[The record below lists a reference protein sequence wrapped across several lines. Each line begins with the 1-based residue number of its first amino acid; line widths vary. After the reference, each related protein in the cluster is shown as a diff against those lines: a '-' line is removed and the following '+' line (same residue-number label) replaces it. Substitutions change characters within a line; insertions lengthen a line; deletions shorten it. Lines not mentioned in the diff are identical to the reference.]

1 MATLKYQLHVEGLED
16 DTLVV
21 CEFEGQE
28 TLSSERMNGQLL
40 NEQPCHGFR
49 YELELAS
56 RLANLTPEMVVDKVA
71 ELTLYR
77 DDVLVQRV
85 NGIVRCFTQGDTG
98 HHHTFYSLTLVPA
111 LERLSLRHN
120 SRIFQL
126 KTVPEIL
133 SILLQEMGIND
144 YAFALTRDCAQ
155 REFCVQYRETDLDFL
170 HRLAAE
176 EGLVYSFIHEEGKH
190 TLIFSDATD
199 SLPKLGE
206 PIPYNTLAGGMI
218 ESPYISALSVHI
230 QSEVSQTA
238 LQDYSFKKPT
248 YSFAQ
253 QAVGTEMD
261 YQQPD
266 YEHFDAPGRYKDD
279 VSGKAFSQIRLD
291 YLRRNAHTATGKSN
305 QPLLRPGVKFDLQE
319 HLDDTLN
326 RDWLVVSVTCQ
337 GTQPQALEEA
347 GGNGATTYAN
357 QFSLIPAHRTWRAT
371 PQAKPQ
377 IDGPMTATV
386 VGPEGEEIF
395 CDEHGRVKLHF
406 PWDRYS
412 NGDEHSSCWVRVSQ
426 GWAGSQYG
434 MIAIPRIG
442 HEVIV
447 SFLNGDPDQPI
458 VTGRTYHATNTAP
471 YALPDNKTKTVLRTE
486 THQGQGY
493 NELSFEDQ
501 AGSEQIYLHAQ
512 KDFDGLIE
520 NDHTS
525 VIQHDKHLTVEND
538 RFTLIKNNQHLT
550 LGGESRTKI
559 VADRSVE
566 IAGASQNKVAKL
578 IAVQAGREISLKGG
592 TKIVVEAGA
601 EVTLKAGGSFVKVDA
616 GGVHLSGSAIN
627 LNAGGSAG
635 SGSGYGG
642 KSALLAKNLVSLE
655 SPAELQQAT
664 IQSTQ
669 VAGEANVVTVS
680 ELVAPVLGEGAQQ
693 QSASS
698 QAASGSEVNSTQAEP
713 QAENDVEST
722 KEPRLKSDVLK
733 PSETLNQLA
742 DREVASYKTGSKGQ
756 EVELIQKALIKLGF
770 DLGTYGADGSF
781 GSTTERQVKMFQQSY
796 TPSHSTHPDYKVG
809 KVDGIVGQ
817 GTLLGLDEALVDGWQ
832 YEEEYLPWTLGKTSE
847 KYESAGRGPGVISTG
862 RGDYGGTSYGAYQM
876 SSNMGIVQKFIQFSK
891 FKERF
896 YGLTPAT
903 NEFNDTWKDIAS
915 NYSQEFTEE
924 QHLFIKRTHYD
935 VQVKYLK
942 NKGFILSHNRAA
954 VHDLIWSTSVQF
966 GPRTNLIIRALD
978 GEDVSKVSDVDL
990 IIKVQDYKESNTE
1003 KLFRSSPSWWNDL
1016 RKRAKSEKQSLLE
1029 LEENGLEVE
1038 IK

>member
-1 MATLKYQLHVEGLED
+1 MATLKYQFHVEGLED

-21 CEFEGQE
+21 RGFDGQE
-28 TLSSERMNGQLL
+28 TLSSERING
-40 NEQPCHGFR
+40 QPCHGFR
-49 YELELAS
+49 YQLELAS
-56 RLANLTPEMVVDKVA
+56 RLANLTPDMVVDKVA

-77 DDVLVQRV
+77 DDMLVQRV
-85 NGIVRCFTQGDTG
+85 NGIVRRFTQGDTG

-126 KTVPEIL
+126 STVPEII

-176 EGLVYSFIHEEGKH
+176 EGLVYSFIHEEEGKH
-190 TLIFSDATD
+190 TLIFSDASD

-218 ESPYISALSVHI
+218 ESPYISALSVHT

-238 LQDYSFKKPT
+238 LQDYSFKKPA

-326 RDWLVVSVTCQ
+326 RDWLVVSVTSQ

-347 GGNGATTYAN
+347 GGHGATTYAN

-377 IDGPMTATV
+377 VDGPMIATV
-386 VGPEGEEIF
+386 VGPQGEEIF

-525 VIQHDKHLTVEND
+525 VIKHDKHLTVEND
-538 RFTLIKNNQHLT
+538 RFTQIKNNQHLT
-550 LGGESRTKI
+550 VGGESRTKI
-559 VADRSVE
+559 ALDQSIEIGGSLHQKVADKTIFDS
-566 IAGASQNKVAKL
+566 GN
-578 IAVQAGREISLKGG
+578 
-592 TKIVVEAGA
+592 
-601 EVTLKAGGSFVKVDA
+601 EVHLKAGNKLVLDAGSELTIKAAGSFIKVDA
-616 GGVHLSGSAIN
+616 GGVHVVGSAIN
-627 LNAGGSAG
+627 LNSGGNAG

-642 KSALLAKNLVSLE
+642 QV
-655 SPAELQQAT
+655 AELPGGVEAQAVPEEMLRAPMSAT
-664 IQSTQ
+664 MSSLLPA
-669 VAGEANVVTVS
+669 VATLDLPII
-680 ELVAPVLGEGAQQ
+680 ELCQ
-693 QSASS
+693 
-698 QAASGSEVNSTQAEP
+698 
-713 QAENDVEST
+713 
-722 KEPRLKSDVLK
+722 R
-733 PSETLNQLA
+733 
-742 DREVASYKTGSKGQ
+742 R
-756 EVELIQKALIKLGF
+756 
-770 DLGTYGADGSF
+770 ADGSCPKANCEC
-781 GSTTERQVKMFQQSY
+781 TQ
-796 TPSHSTHPDYKVG
+796 
-809 KVDGIVGQ
+809 
-817 GTLLGLDEALVDGWQ
+817 
-832 YEEEYLPWTLGKTSE
+832 
-847 KYESAGRGPGVISTG
+847 
-862 RGDYGGTSYGAYQM
+862 
-876 SSNMGIVQKFIQFSK
+876 
-891 FKERF
+891 
-896 YGLTPAT
+896 
-903 NEFNDTWKDIAS
+903 
-915 NYSQEFTEE
+915 
-924 QHLFIKRTHYD
+924 
-935 VQVKYLK
+935 
-942 NKGFILSHNRAA
+942 
-954 VHDLIWSTSVQF
+954 
-966 GPRTNLIIRALD
+966 
-978 GEDVSKVSDVDL
+978 
-990 IIKVQDYKESNTE
+990 
-1003 KLFRSSPSWWNDL
+1003 
-1016 RKRAKSEKQSLLE
+1016 
-1029 LEENGLEVE
+1029 
-1038 IK
+1038 

>member
-1 MATLKYQLHVEGLED
+1 MATLKYQFHVEGLED

-21 CEFEGQE
+21 RGFDGQE
-28 TLSSERMNGQLL
+28 TLSSERING
-40 NEQPCHGFR
+40 QPCHGFR

-56 RLANLTPEMVVDKVA
+56 RLANLTPEMVVDKAA

-77 DDVLVQRV
+77 DDMLVQRV
-85 NGIVRCFTQGDTG
+85 NGIVRRFTQGDTG

-126 KTVPEIL
+126 NTVPEIL

-155 REFCVQYRETDLDFL
+155 REFCVQYRETDLDFF

-190 TLIFSDATD
+190 TLIFSDASD

-218 ESPYISALSVHI
+218 ESPYISALSVHT

-238 LQDYSFKKPT
+238 LQDYSFKKPA

-253 QAVGTEMD
+253 QAVGTEME

-266 YEHFDAPGRYKDD
+266 YEHFDAPGRYKND

-326 RDWLVVSVTCQ
+326 RDWLVVSVTSQ

-347 GGNGATTYAN
+347 GGHGATTYAN

-377 IDGPMTATV
+377 VDGPMIATV
-386 VGPEGEEIF
+386 VGPQGEEIF

-471 YALPDNKTKTVLRTE
+471 YTLPDNKTKTVLRTE

-525 VIQHDKHLTVEND
+525 VIKHDKHLTVEND
-538 RFTLIKNNQHLT
+538 RFSQIKNNQHLT
-550 LGGESRTKI
+550 VGGESRTKI
-559 VADRSVE
+559 GLDQSIEIGGSLHQKVADKTILDS
-566 IAGASQNKVAKL
+566 GN
-578 IAVQAGREISLKGG
+578 
-592 TKIVVEAGA
+592 
-601 EVTLKAGGSFVKVDA
+601 EVHLKAGNKLVLDAGSELTIKAAGSFIKVDA
-616 GGVHLSGSAIN
+616 GGVHVVGSAIN
-627 LNAGGSAG
+627 LNSGGSAG

-642 KSALLAKNLVSLE
+642 QV
-655 SPAELQQAT
+655 AELPGGVEAQAVPEELLQANIQAT
-664 IQSTQ
+664 Q
-669 VAGEANVVTVS
+669 
-680 ELVAPVLGEGAQQ
+680 
-693 QSASS
+693 
-698 QAASGSEVNSTQAEP
+698 
-713 QAENDVEST
+713 ESMS
-722 KEPRLKSDVLK
+722 PLLKS
-733 PSETLNQLA
+733 
-742 DREVASYKTGSKGQ
+742 
-756 EVELIQKALIKLGF
+756 
-770 DLGTYGADGSF
+770 
-781 GSTTERQVKMFQQSY
+781 RQV
-796 TPSHSTHPDYKVG
+796 
-809 KVDGIVGQ
+809 
-817 GTLLGLDEALVDGWQ
+817 EALKGKDPVCEVC
-832 YEEEYLPWTLGKTSE
+832 EE
-847 KYESAGRGPGVISTG
+847 A
-862 RGDYGGTSYGAYQM
+862 
-876 SSNMGIVQKFIQFSK
+876 
-891 FKERF
+891 
-896 YGLTPAT
+896 
-903 NEFNDTWKDIAS
+903 
-915 NYSQEFTEE
+915 
-924 QHLFIKRTHYD
+924 
-935 VQVKYLK
+935 
-942 NKGFILSHNRAA
+942 KG
-954 VHDLIWSTSVQF
+954 
-966 GPRTNLIIRALD
+966 
-978 GEDVSKVSDVDL
+978 
-990 IIKVQDYKESNTE
+990 
-1003 KLFRSSPSWWNDL
+1003 
-1016 RKRAKSEKQSLLE
+1016 
-1029 LEENGLEVE
+1029 
-1038 IK
+1038 

>member
-1 MATLKYQLHVEGLED
+1 MATLKYQFHVEGLED

-21 CEFEGQE
+21 RGFEGQE
-28 TLSSERMNGQLL
+28 TLSSERINGQL
-40 NEQPCHGFR
+40 CHGFR

-77 DDVLVQRV
+77 NDVLVQRV

-126 KTVPEIL
+126 NTVPEIL

-190 TLIFSDATD
+190 TLIFSDASE

-218 ESPYISALSVHI
+218 ESPYISALSVHT

-238 LQDYSFKKPT
+238 LQDYSFKKPA

-253 QAVGTEMD
+253 QAVGTEMA

-291 YLRRNAHTATGKSN
+291 YLRRNARTATGKSN

-377 IDGPMTATV
+377 VDGPMIATV

-434 MIAIPRIG
+434 LIAIPRIG

-471 YALPDNKTKTVLRTE
+471 YTLPDNKTKTVLRTE

-512 KDFDGLIE
+512 KDFEGLIE

-538 RFTLIKNNQHLT
+538 RFTQIKNNQHLT
-550 LGGESRTKI
+550 VGGESRTKI
-559 VADRSVE
+559 ALDQSIEIGGSLHQKVADKTIFDS
-566 IAGASQNKVAKL
+566 GN
-578 IAVQAGREISLKGG
+578 
-592 TKIVVEAGA
+592 
-601 EVTLKAGGSFVKVDA
+601 EVHLKAGNKLVLDAGSELTIKAAGSFIKVDG
-616 GGVHLSGSAIN
+616 GGVHVVGSAIN
-627 LNAGGSAG
+627 LNSGGSAG

-642 KSALLAKNLVSLE
+642 QVAELPGGVEAQAVPE
-655 SPAELQQAT
+655 ELQQAN
-664 IQSTQ
+664 IQATQ
-669 VAGEANVVTVS
+669 
-680 ELVAPVLGEGAQQ
+680 
-693 QSASS
+693 
-698 QAASGSEVNSTQAEP
+698 
-713 QAENDVEST
+713 ESMS
-722 KEPRLKSDVLK
+722 PLLKS
-733 PSETLNQLA
+733 
-742 DREVASYKTGSKGQ
+742 
-756 EVELIQKALIKLGF
+756 
-770 DLGTYGADGSF
+770 
-781 GSTTERQVKMFQQSY
+781 RQV
-796 TPSHSTHPDYKVG
+796 
-809 KVDGIVGQ
+809 
-817 GTLLGLDEALVDGWQ
+817 EALKGKDPVCEVC
-832 YEEEYLPWTLGKTSE
+832 EE
-847 KYESAGRGPGVISTG
+847 A
-862 RGDYGGTSYGAYQM
+862 
-876 SSNMGIVQKFIQFSK
+876 
-891 FKERF
+891 
-896 YGLTPAT
+896 
-903 NEFNDTWKDIAS
+903 
-915 NYSQEFTEE
+915 
-924 QHLFIKRTHYD
+924 
-935 VQVKYLK
+935 
-942 NKGFILSHNRAA
+942 KG
-954 VHDLIWSTSVQF
+954 
-966 GPRTNLIIRALD
+966 
-978 GEDVSKVSDVDL
+978 
-990 IIKVQDYKESNTE
+990 
-1003 KLFRSSPSWWNDL
+1003 
-1016 RKRAKSEKQSLLE
+1016 
-1029 LEENGLEVE
+1029 
-1038 IK
+1038 

>member
-1 MATLKYQLHVEGLED
+1 MATLKYQFHVEGLED

-21 CEFEGQE
+21 RGFDGQE
-28 TLSSERMNGQLL
+28 TLSSERINGQL
-40 NEQPCHGFR
+40 CHGFR

-77 DDVLVQRV
+77 DDMLVQRV

-126 KTVPEIL
+126 NTVPEIL

-190 TLIFSDATD
+190 TLIFSDASE

-218 ESPYISALSVHI
+218 ESPYISALSVHT

-238 LQDYSFKKPT
+238 LQDYSFKKPA

-253 QAVGTEMD
+253 QVVGTEME

-266 YEHFDAPGRYKDD
+266 YEHFDAPGRYKND

-326 RDWLVVSVTCQ
+326 RDWLVVSVTSQ

-347 GGNGATTYAN
+347 GGHGATTYAN
-357 QFSLIPAHRTWRAT
+357 QFTLIPAHRTWRAT

-377 IDGPMTATV
+377 VDGPMIATV

-447 SFLNGDPDQPI
+447 SFLNGDPDQAI

-471 YALPDNKTKTVLRTE
+471 YTLPDNKTKTVLRTE

-525 VIQHDKHLTVEND
+525 VIKHDKHLTVEND
-538 RFTLIKNNQHLT
+538 RFTHIKNNQHLT
-550 LGGESRTKI
+550 VGGESRE
-559 VADRSVE
+559 SVTGNRTLMVE
-566 IAGASQNKVAKL
+566 GSLHVKTGSVWVNESGTEVHIKAGQKVV
-578 IAVQAGREISLKGG
+578 I
-592 TKIVVEAGA
+592 EAGS
-601 EVTLKAGGSFVKVDA
+601 EITVKAGGSFVKVDPA
-616 GGVHLSGSAIN
+616 GVHLSGAGVN
-627 LNAGGSAG
+627 LNSGGSPG
-635 SGSGYGG
+635 SGSGFSGQAATLPGNLDDAPPLDAPKTVSYQ
-642 KSALLAKNLVSLE
+642 ALLQ
-655 SPAELQQAT
+655 AE
-664 IQSTQ
+664 
-669 VAGEANVVTVS
+669 EANVPAVKPCP
-680 ELVAPVLGEGAQQ
+680 LAEG
-693 QSASS
+693 
-698 QAASGSEVNSTQAEP
+698 NS
-713 QAENDVEST
+713 
-722 KEPRLKSDVLK
+722 
-733 PSETLNQLA
+733 
-742 DREVASYKTGSKGQ
+742 
-756 EVELIQKALIKLGF
+756 
-770 DLGTYGADGSF
+770 
-781 GSTTERQVKMFQQSY
+781 
-796 TPSHSTHPDYKVG
+796 
-809 KVDGIVGQ
+809 
-817 GTLLGLDEALVDGWQ
+817 
-832 YEEEYLPWTLGKTSE
+832 
-847 KYESAGRGPGVISTG
+847 
-862 RGDYGGTSYGAYQM
+862 
-876 SSNMGIVQKFIQFSK
+876 
-891 FKERF
+891 
-896 YGLTPAT
+896 
-903 NEFNDTWKDIAS
+903 
-915 NYSQEFTEE
+915 
-924 QHLFIKRTHYD
+924 
-935 VQVKYLK
+935 
-942 NKGFILSHNRAA
+942 
-954 VHDLIWSTSVQF
+954 
-966 GPRTNLIIRALD
+966 
-978 GEDVSKVSDVDL
+978 
-990 IIKVQDYKESNTE
+990 
-1003 KLFRSSPSWWNDL
+1003 
-1016 RKRAKSEKQSLLE
+1016 
-1029 LEENGLEVE
+1029 
-1038 IK
+1038 

>member
-1 MATLKYQLHVEGLED
+1 MATLKYQFHVEGLED

-21 CEFEGQE
+21 RGFDGQE
-28 TLSSERMNGQLL
+28 TLSSERINGQL
-40 NEQPCHGFR
+40 CHGFR

-56 RLANLTPEMVVDKVA
+56 RLANLTPDMVVDKVA

-77 DDVLVQRV
+77 DDMLVQRV
-85 NGIVRCFTQGDTG
+85 NGIVRRFTQGDTG

-176 EGLVYSFIHEEGKH
+176 EGLVYSFIHEKGKH
-190 TLIFSDATD
+190 TLIFSDASE

-218 ESPYISALSVHI
+218 ESPYISALSVHT

-238 LQDYSFKKPT
+238 LQDYSFKKPA

-253 QAVGTEMD
+253 QAVGTEMA

-326 RDWLVVSVTCQ
+326 RDWLVVRVTSQ

-357 QFSLIPAHRTWRAT
+357 QFTLIPAHRTWRAT

-377 IDGPMTATV
+377 VDGPMIATV
-386 VGPEGEEIF
+386 VGPQGEEIF

-471 YALPDNKTKTVLRTE
+471 YTLPDNKTKTVLRTE

-520 NDHTS
+520 NDHTR
-525 VIQHDKHLTVEND
+525 VIKHDKHLTVEND
-538 RFTLIKNNQHLT
+538 RFTQIKNNQHLT
-550 LGGESRTKI
+550 VGGESRE
-559 VADRSVE
+559 SVTGNRTLMVE
-566 IAGASQNKVAKL
+566 GSLHVKTGSVWVNESGTEVHIKAGQKVV
-578 IAVQAGREISLKGG
+578 I
-592 TKIVVEAGA
+592 EAGS
-601 EVTLKAGGSFVKVDA
+601 EITVKAGGSFVKVDPA
-616 GGVHLSGSAIN
+616 GVHLSGAGVN
-627 LNAGGSAG
+627 LNSGGSPG
-635 SGSGYGG
+635 SGSGFSGQAATLPGNLDDAPPLDAPKTVSYQ
-642 KSALLAKNLVSLE
+642 ALLQ
-655 SPAELQQAT
+655 AE
-664 IQSTQ
+664 
-669 VAGEANVVTVS
+669 EANVPAVKPCP
-680 ELVAPVLGEGAQQ
+680 LAEG
-693 QSASS
+693 
-698 QAASGSEVNSTQAEP
+698 NS
-713 QAENDVEST
+713 
-722 KEPRLKSDVLK
+722 
-733 PSETLNQLA
+733 
-742 DREVASYKTGSKGQ
+742 
-756 EVELIQKALIKLGF
+756 
-770 DLGTYGADGSF
+770 
-781 GSTTERQVKMFQQSY
+781 
-796 TPSHSTHPDYKVG
+796 
-809 KVDGIVGQ
+809 
-817 GTLLGLDEALVDGWQ
+817 
-832 YEEEYLPWTLGKTSE
+832 
-847 KYESAGRGPGVISTG
+847 
-862 RGDYGGTSYGAYQM
+862 
-876 SSNMGIVQKFIQFSK
+876 
-891 FKERF
+891 
-896 YGLTPAT
+896 
-903 NEFNDTWKDIAS
+903 
-915 NYSQEFTEE
+915 
-924 QHLFIKRTHYD
+924 
-935 VQVKYLK
+935 
-942 NKGFILSHNRAA
+942 
-954 VHDLIWSTSVQF
+954 
-966 GPRTNLIIRALD
+966 
-978 GEDVSKVSDVDL
+978 
-990 IIKVQDYKESNTE
+990 
-1003 KLFRSSPSWWNDL
+1003 
-1016 RKRAKSEKQSLLE
+1016 
-1029 LEENGLEVE
+1029 
-1038 IK
+1038 

>member
-1 MATLKYQLHVEGLED
+1 MATLKYQFHVEGLED

-21 CEFEGQE
+21 RGFDGLE
-28 TLSSERMNGQLL
+28 TLSSERING
-40 NEQPCHGFR
+40 QPCHGFR
-49 YELELAS
+49 YQLELAS

-85 NGIVRCFTQGDTG
+85 NGIVRRFTQGDTG

-126 KTVPEIL
+126 NTVPEIL
-133 SILLQEMGIND
+133 SVLLQEMGIND
-144 YAFALTRDCAQ
+144 YAFALTRDCEQ

-190 TLIFSDATD
+190 TLIFSDASE

-218 ESPYISALSVHI
+218 ESPYISALSVHT

-238 LQDYSFKKPT
+238 LQDYSFKKPA

-253 QAVGTEMD
+253 QAVGTEMA

-291 YLRRNAHTATGKSN
+291 YLRRNARTATGKSN

-377 IDGPMTATV
+377 VDGPMIATV

-434 MIAIPRIG
+434 LIAIPRIG

-471 YALPDNKTKTVLRTE
+471 YTLPDNKTKTVLRTE

-512 KDFDGLIE
+512 KDFEGLIE

-538 RFTLIKNNQHLT
+538 RFTQIKNNQHLT
-550 LGGESRTKI
+550 VGDESCESVIGNRTLMVEGSLHVKTG
-559 VADRSVE
+559 SVWVNE
-566 IAGASQNKVAKL
+566 SGTEVHIKAGQKVV
-578 IAVQAGREISLKGG
+578 I
-592 TKIVVEAGA
+592 EAGS
-601 EVTLKAGGSFVKVDA
+601 EITVKAGGSFVKVDPA
-616 GGVHLSGSAIN
+616 GVHLSGAGVN
-627 LNAGGSAG
+627 LNSGGSPGNG
-635 SGSGYGG
+635 SGFSGQAATLPGNLDDAPPLDAPKTVSYQ
-642 KSALLAKNLVSLE
+642 ALLQ
-655 SPAELQQAT
+655 AE
-664 IQSTQ
+664 
-669 VAGEANVVTVS
+669 EANVPAVKPCP
-680 ELVAPVLGEGAQQ
+680 LAEG
-693 QSASS
+693 
-698 QAASGSEVNSTQAEP
+698 NS
-713 QAENDVEST
+713 
-722 KEPRLKSDVLK
+722 
-733 PSETLNQLA
+733 
-742 DREVASYKTGSKGQ
+742 
-756 EVELIQKALIKLGF
+756 
-770 DLGTYGADGSF
+770 
-781 GSTTERQVKMFQQSY
+781 
-796 TPSHSTHPDYKVG
+796 
-809 KVDGIVGQ
+809 
-817 GTLLGLDEALVDGWQ
+817 
-832 YEEEYLPWTLGKTSE
+832 
-847 KYESAGRGPGVISTG
+847 
-862 RGDYGGTSYGAYQM
+862 
-876 SSNMGIVQKFIQFSK
+876 
-891 FKERF
+891 
-896 YGLTPAT
+896 
-903 NEFNDTWKDIAS
+903 
-915 NYSQEFTEE
+915 
-924 QHLFIKRTHYD
+924 
-935 VQVKYLK
+935 
-942 NKGFILSHNRAA
+942 
-954 VHDLIWSTSVQF
+954 
-966 GPRTNLIIRALD
+966 
-978 GEDVSKVSDVDL
+978 
-990 IIKVQDYKESNTE
+990 
-1003 KLFRSSPSWWNDL
+1003 
-1016 RKRAKSEKQSLLE
+1016 
-1029 LEENGLEVE
+1029 
-1038 IK
+1038 

>member
-1 MATLKYQLHVEGLED
+1 MATLKYQFHVEGLED

-21 CEFEGQE
+21 RGFDGQE
-28 TLSSERMNGQLL
+28 TLSSERINGQL
-40 NEQPCHGFR
+40 CHGFR

-77 DDVLVQRV
+77 NDVLVQRV

-126 KTVPEIL
+126 NTVPEIL

-190 TLIFSDATD
+190 TLIFSDASD

-218 ESPYISALSVHI
+218 ESPYISALSVHT

-238 LQDYSFKKPT
+238 LQDYSFKKPA

-253 QAVGTEMD
+253 QAVGTEME

-291 YLRRNAHTATGKSN
+291 YLRRNARTATGKSN

-326 RDWLVVSVTCQ
+326 RDWLVVSVTSQ

-347 GGNGATTYAN
+347 GGNGATTYTN

-377 IDGPMTATV
+377 VDGPMIATV
-386 VGPEGEEIF
+386 VGPQGEEIF

-486 THQGQGY
+486 AHQGQGY

-525 VIQHDKHLTVEND
+525 VIKHDKHLTVEND
-538 RFTLIKNNQHLT
+538 RFTQIKNNQHLT
-550 LGGESRTKI
+550 VGGESRTKI
-559 VADRSVE
+559 ALDQSIEIGGSLHQKVADKTIFDS
-566 IAGASQNKVAKL
+566 GN
-578 IAVQAGREISLKGG
+578 
-592 TKIVVEAGA
+592 
-601 EVTLKAGGSFVKVDA
+601 EVHLKAGNKLVLDAGSELTIKAAGSFIKVDA
-616 GGVHLSGSAIN
+616 GGVHVVGSAIN
-627 LNAGGSAG
+627 LNSGGSAG

-642 KSALLAKNLVSLE
+642 QVAELPGGVEAQAVPE
-655 SPAELQQAT
+655 ELQQAN
-664 IQSTQ
+664 IQATQ
-669 VAGEANVVTVS
+669 
-680 ELVAPVLGEGAQQ
+680 
-693 QSASS
+693 
-698 QAASGSEVNSTQAEP
+698 
-713 QAENDVEST
+713 ESM
-722 KEPRLKSDVLK
+722 PPLLKS
-733 PSETLNQLA
+733 
-742 DREVASYKTGSKGQ
+742 
-756 EVELIQKALIKLGF
+756 
-770 DLGTYGADGSF
+770 
-781 GSTTERQVKMFQQSY
+781 RQV
-796 TPSHSTHPDYKVG
+796 
-809 KVDGIVGQ
+809 
-817 GTLLGLDEALVDGWQ
+817 EALKGKDPVCEVC
-832 YEEEYLPWTLGKTSE
+832 EE
-847 KYESAGRGPGVISTG
+847 A
-862 RGDYGGTSYGAYQM
+862 
-876 SSNMGIVQKFIQFSK
+876 
-891 FKERF
+891 
-896 YGLTPAT
+896 
-903 NEFNDTWKDIAS
+903 
-915 NYSQEFTEE
+915 
-924 QHLFIKRTHYD
+924 
-935 VQVKYLK
+935 
-942 NKGFILSHNRAA
+942 KG
-954 VHDLIWSTSVQF
+954 
-966 GPRTNLIIRALD
+966 
-978 GEDVSKVSDVDL
+978 
-990 IIKVQDYKESNTE
+990 
-1003 KLFRSSPSWWNDL
+1003 
-1016 RKRAKSEKQSLLE
+1016 
-1029 LEENGLEVE
+1029 
-1038 IK
+1038 

>member
-1 MATLKYQLHVEGLED
+1 MATLKYQFHVEGLED

-21 CEFEGQE
+21 RGFDGQE
-28 TLSSERMNGQLL
+28 TLSSERMNGQL
-40 NEQPCHGFR
+40 CHGFR
-49 YELELAS
+49 YELALAS

-77 DDVLVQRV
+77 DDMLVQRV

-144 YAFALTRDCAQ
+144 YAFALTRDCEQ

-190 TLIFSDATD
+190 TLIFSDASD

-218 ESPYISALSVHI
+218 ESPYISALSVHT

-248 YSFAQ
+248 YAFAQ

-279 VSGKAFSQIRLD
+279 VSGKAFGQIRLD

-377 IDGPMTATV
+377 VDGPMIATV

-501 AGSEQIYLHAQ
+501 AGSEQVYLHAQ

-525 VIQHDKHLTVEND
+525 VIKHDKHLTVEND
-538 RFTLIKNNQHLT
+538 RFTQIKNNQHLT
-550 LGGESRTKI
+550 VGGESRTKI
-559 VADRSVE
+559 ALDQSIEIGGSLHQKVADKTIFDS
-566 IAGASQNKVAKL
+566 GN
-578 IAVQAGREISLKGG
+578 
-592 TKIVVEAGA
+592 
-601 EVTLKAGGSFVKVDA
+601 EVHLKAGNKLVLDAGSELTIKAAGSFIKVDA
-616 GGVHLSGSAIN
+616 SGVHVVGSAIN
-627 LNAGGSAG
+627 LNSGGSAG

-642 KSALLAKNLVSLE
+642 QV
-655 SPAELQQAT
+655 AELPGGVEAQAVPEEMLRAPMSAT
-664 IQSTQ
+664 MSSLLPA
-669 VAGEANVVTVS
+669 VATLDLPII
-680 ELVAPVLGEGAQQ
+680 ELC
-693 QSASS
+693 
-698 QAASGSEVNSTQAEP
+698 
-713 QAENDVEST
+713 
-722 KEPRLKSDVLK
+722 
-733 PSETLNQLA
+733 
-742 DREVASYKTGSKGQ
+742 
-756 EVELIQKALIKLGF
+756 QKR
-770 DLGTYGADGSF
+770 ADGSCPKANCEC
-781 GSTTERQVKMFQQSY
+781 TQ
-796 TPSHSTHPDYKVG
+796 
-809 KVDGIVGQ
+809 
-817 GTLLGLDEALVDGWQ
+817 
-832 YEEEYLPWTLGKTSE
+832 
-847 KYESAGRGPGVISTG
+847 
-862 RGDYGGTSYGAYQM
+862 
-876 SSNMGIVQKFIQFSK
+876 
-891 FKERF
+891 
-896 YGLTPAT
+896 
-903 NEFNDTWKDIAS
+903 
-915 NYSQEFTEE
+915 
-924 QHLFIKRTHYD
+924 
-935 VQVKYLK
+935 
-942 NKGFILSHNRAA
+942 
-954 VHDLIWSTSVQF
+954 
-966 GPRTNLIIRALD
+966 
-978 GEDVSKVSDVDL
+978 
-990 IIKVQDYKESNTE
+990 
-1003 KLFRSSPSWWNDL
+1003 
-1016 RKRAKSEKQSLLE
+1016 
-1029 LEENGLEVE
+1029 
-1038 IK
+1038 

>member
-1 MATLKYQLHVEGLED
+1 MATLKYQFHVEGLED

-21 CEFEGQE
+21 RGFDGQE

-56 RLANLTPEMVVDKVA
+56 RLANLTPDMVVDKVA

-77 DDVLVQRV
+77 DDILVQRV
-85 NGIVRCFTQGDTG
+85 NGIVRRFTQGDTG

-126 KTVPEIL
+126 NTVPEIL

-155 REFCVQYRETDLDFL
+155 REFCVQYRETDLDFF

-190 TLIFSDATD
+190 TLIFSDASE

-218 ESPYISALSVHI
+218 ESPYISALSVHT

-305 QPLLRPGVKFDLQE
+305 QPLLRPGVKFDLKE

-326 RDWLVVSVTCQ
+326 RDWLVVSVISQ

-357 QFSLIPAHRTWRAT
+357 QFTLIPAHRTWRAT

-377 IDGPMTATV
+377 VDGPMIATV

-434 MIAIPRIG
+434 MIAMPRIG

-471 YALPDNKTKTVLRTE
+471 YTLPDNKTKTVLRTE

-512 KDFDGLIE
+512 KDFDCLIE

-525 VIQHDKHLTVEND
+525 VIKHDKHLTVEND
-538 RFTLIKNNQHLT
+538 RFTQIKNNQHLT
-550 LGGESRTKI
+550 VGGESRE
-559 VADRSVE
+559 SVTGNRTLMVGGSLHVKTGSVWVNE
-566 IAGASQNKVAKL
+566 SGTEVHIKAGQKVV
-578 IAVQAGREISLKGG
+578 I
-592 TKIVVEAGA
+592 EAGS
-601 EVTLKAGGSFVKVDA
+601 EITVKAGGSFVKVDPA
-616 GGVHLSGSAIN
+616 GVHLSGAGVN
-627 LNAGGSAG
+627 LNSGGSPG
-635 SGSGYGG
+635 SGSGFSGQAATLPGNLDDAPPLDAPKTVSYQ
-642 KSALLAKNLVSLE
+642 ALLQ
-655 SPAELQQAT
+655 AE
-664 IQSTQ
+664 
-669 VAGEANVVTVS
+669 EANVPAVKPCP
-680 ELVAPVLGEGAQQ
+680 LAEG
-693 QSASS
+693 
-698 QAASGSEVNSTQAEP
+698 NS
-713 QAENDVEST
+713 
-722 KEPRLKSDVLK
+722 
-733 PSETLNQLA
+733 
-742 DREVASYKTGSKGQ
+742 
-756 EVELIQKALIKLGF
+756 
-770 DLGTYGADGSF
+770 
-781 GSTTERQVKMFQQSY
+781 
-796 TPSHSTHPDYKVG
+796 
-809 KVDGIVGQ
+809 
-817 GTLLGLDEALVDGWQ
+817 
-832 YEEEYLPWTLGKTSE
+832 
-847 KYESAGRGPGVISTG
+847 
-862 RGDYGGTSYGAYQM
+862 
-876 SSNMGIVQKFIQFSK
+876 
-891 FKERF
+891 
-896 YGLTPAT
+896 
-903 NEFNDTWKDIAS
+903 
-915 NYSQEFTEE
+915 
-924 QHLFIKRTHYD
+924 
-935 VQVKYLK
+935 
-942 NKGFILSHNRAA
+942 
-954 VHDLIWSTSVQF
+954 
-966 GPRTNLIIRALD
+966 
-978 GEDVSKVSDVDL
+978 
-990 IIKVQDYKESNTE
+990 
-1003 KLFRSSPSWWNDL
+1003 
-1016 RKRAKSEKQSLLE
+1016 
-1029 LEENGLEVE
+1029 
-1038 IK
+1038 

>member
-1 MATLKYQLHVEGLED
+1 
-16 DTLVV
+16 
-21 CEFEGQE
+21 
-28 TLSSERMNGQLL
+28 
-40 NEQPCHGFR
+40 
-49 YELELAS
+49 
-56 RLANLTPEMVVDKVA
+56 
-71 ELTLYR
+71 
-77 DDVLVQRV
+77 
-85 NGIVRCFTQGDTG
+85 
-98 HHHTFYSLTLVPA
+98 
-111 LERLSLRHN
+111 
-120 SRIFQL
+120 
-126 KTVPEIL
+126 
-133 SILLQEMGIND
+133 
-144 YAFALTRDCAQ
+144 
-155 REFCVQYRETDLDFL
+155 
-170 HRLAAE
+170 
-176 EGLVYSFIHEEGKH
+176 
-190 TLIFSDATD
+190 
-199 SLPKLGE
+199 
-206 PIPYNTLAGGMI
+206 
-218 ESPYISALSVHI
+218 
-230 QSEVSQTA
+230 
-238 LQDYSFKKPT
+238 
-248 YSFAQ
+248 
-253 QAVGTEMD
+253 
-261 YQQPD
+261 
-266 YEHFDAPGRYKDD
+266 YKDD

-291 YLRRNAHTATGKSN
+291 YLRRNARTATGKSN

-326 RDWLVVSVTCQ
+326 RDWLVVSVTSQ

-357 QFSLIPAHRTWRAT
+357 QFTLIPAHRTWRAT

-377 IDGPMTATV
+377 VDGPMIATV

-471 YALPDNKTKTVLRTE
+471 YTLPDNKTKTVLRTE

-525 VIQHDKHLTVEND
+525 VIKHDKHLTVEND
-538 RFTLIKNNQHLT
+538 RFTQIKNNQHLT
-550 LGGESRTKI
+550 VGGESRTKI
-559 VADRSVE
+559 VADSSVE

-578 IAVQAGREISLKGG
+578 IAVQTGREISLKGG

-635 SGSGYGG
+635 SGSSYGG
-642 KSALLAKNLVSLE
+642 KSALLAKDLVSLE
-655 SPAELQQAT
+655 SPAELQQAA

-698 QAASGSEVNSTQAEP
+698 QAASGSEVSSTQAGS

-722 KEPRLKSDVLK
+722 KEPRLKSDLLK
-733 PSETLNQLA
+733 PSETLNKLA

-756 EVELIQKALIKLGF
+756 EVESIQKALIKLGF

-809 KVDGIVGQ
+809 KADGIVGQ
-817 GTLLGLDEALVDGWQ
+817 GTLLGLDEALVDGWERREPKFINWADSNFGLLLGSVESKNDYSAYNRTKGGLKSFYKTNLDKITVHEVQ
-832 YEEEYLPWTLGKTSE
+832 AMQASREMFAVGRFQLIPTTLKEAVSILAISPESTFDKSIQDQIFNEYLIRVKRPQIVAYLESNGSVEDAMYAWAKE
-847 KYESAGRGPGVISTG
+847 FASAGVEKGRTISKG
-862 RGDYGGTSYGAYQM
+862 RIAVGGESYYSGDGLNKAHISPEKM
-876 SSNMGIVQKFIQFSK
+876 KEVLVKSK
-891 FKERF
+891 
-896 YGLTPAT
+896 
-903 NEFNDTWKDIAS
+903 
-915 NYSQEFTEE
+915 QEM
-924 QHLFIKRTHYD
+924 K
-935 VQVKYLK
+935 
-942 NKGFILSHNRAA
+942 
-954 VHDLIWSTSVQF
+954 
-966 GPRTNLIIRALD
+966 
-978 GEDVSKVSDVDL
+978 
-990 IIKVQDYKESNTE
+990 
-1003 KLFRSSPSWWNDL
+1003 
-1016 RKRAKSEKQSLLE
+1016 
-1029 LEENGLEVE
+1029 
-1038 IK
+1038 

>member
-1 MATLKYQLHVEGLED
+1 MATLKYQFHVEGLED
-16 DTLVV
+16 ETLVV
-21 CEFEGQE
+21 RGFDGQE
-28 TLSSERMNGQLL
+28 TLSSERING
-40 NEQPCHGFR
+40 QPCHGFR

-77 DDVLVQRV
+77 DDMLVQRV
-85 NGIVRCFTQGDTG
+85 NGIVRRFTQGDTG

-126 KTVPEIL
+126 NTVPEIL

-190 TLIFSDATD
+190 TLIFSDASE

-218 ESPYISALSVHI
+218 ESPYISALSVHT

-238 LQDYSFKKPT
+238 LQDYSFKKSA

-326 RDWLVVSVTCQ
+326 RDWLVVSVTSQ

-357 QFSLIPAHRTWRAT
+357 QFTLIPAHRTWRAT

-377 IDGPMTATV
+377 VDGPMIATV
-386 VGPEGEEIF
+386 VGPQGEEIF

-525 VIQHDKHLTVEND
+525 VIKHDKHLTVEND
-538 RFTLIKNNQHLT
+538 RFTQIKNNQHLT
-550 LGGESRTKI
+550 VGGESRESATGN
-559 VADRSVE
+559 RTLMVE
-566 IAGASQNKVAKL
+566 GSLHVKTGSIWVNESGTEVHIKAGQKVV
-578 IAVQAGREISLKGG
+578 I
-592 TKIVVEAGA
+592 EAGS
-601 EVTLKAGGSFVKVDA
+601 EITVKAGGSFVKVDPA
-616 GGVHLSGSAIN
+616 GVHLSGAGVN
-627 LNAGGSAG
+627 LNSGGSPG
-635 SGSGYGG
+635 SGSGFSGQAATLPGNLDDAPPLDAPKTVSYQ
-642 KSALLAKNLVSLE
+642 ALLQ
-655 SPAELQQAT
+655 AE
-664 IQSTQ
+664 
-669 VAGEANVVTVS
+669 EANVPAVKPCP
-680 ELVAPVLGEGAQQ
+680 LAEG
-693 QSASS
+693 
-698 QAASGSEVNSTQAEP
+698 NS
-713 QAENDVEST
+713 
-722 KEPRLKSDVLK
+722 
-733 PSETLNQLA
+733 
-742 DREVASYKTGSKGQ
+742 
-756 EVELIQKALIKLGF
+756 
-770 DLGTYGADGSF
+770 
-781 GSTTERQVKMFQQSY
+781 
-796 TPSHSTHPDYKVG
+796 
-809 KVDGIVGQ
+809 
-817 GTLLGLDEALVDGWQ
+817 
-832 YEEEYLPWTLGKTSE
+832 
-847 KYESAGRGPGVISTG
+847 
-862 RGDYGGTSYGAYQM
+862 
-876 SSNMGIVQKFIQFSK
+876 
-891 FKERF
+891 
-896 YGLTPAT
+896 
-903 NEFNDTWKDIAS
+903 
-915 NYSQEFTEE
+915 
-924 QHLFIKRTHYD
+924 
-935 VQVKYLK
+935 
-942 NKGFILSHNRAA
+942 
-954 VHDLIWSTSVQF
+954 
-966 GPRTNLIIRALD
+966 
-978 GEDVSKVSDVDL
+978 
-990 IIKVQDYKESNTE
+990 
-1003 KLFRSSPSWWNDL
+1003 
-1016 RKRAKSEKQSLLE
+1016 
-1029 LEENGLEVE
+1029 
-1038 IK
+1038 

>member
-1 MATLKYQLHVEGLED
+1 L
-16 DTLVV
+16 
-21 CEFEGQE
+21 
-28 TLSSERMNGQLL
+28 
-40 NEQPCHGFR
+40 CHGFR

-77 DDVLVQRV
+77 DDMLVQRV
-85 NGIVRCFTQGDTG
+85 NGIVRRFTQGDTG

-126 KTVPEIL
+126 NTVPEIL

-190 TLIFSDATD
+190 TLIFSDASE

-218 ESPYISALSVHI
+218 ESPYISALSVHT

-238 LQDYSFKKPT
+238 LQDYSFKKPA

-253 QAVGTEMD
+253 QAVGTEME

-319 HLDDTLN
+319 HPDDTLN
-326 RDWLVVSVTCQ
+326 RDWLVVSVTSQ

-357 QFSLIPAHRTWRAT
+357 QFTLIPAHRTWRAT

-377 IDGPMTATV
+377 VDGPMIATV

-501 AGSEQIYLHAQ
+501 AGSEQVYLHAQ

-525 VIQHDKHLTVEND
+525 VIKHDKHLTVEND
-538 RFTLIKNNQHLT
+538 RFTQIKNNQHLT
-550 LGGESRTKI
+550 VGGESRTKI
-559 VADRSVE
+559 ALDQSIEIGGSLHQKVADKTIFDS
-566 IAGASQNKVAKL
+566 GN
-578 IAVQAGREISLKGG
+578 
-592 TKIVVEAGA
+592 
-601 EVTLKAGGSFVKVDA
+601 EVHLKAGNKLVLDAGSELTIKAAGSFIKVDA
-616 GGVHLSGSAIN
+616 GGVHVVGSAIN
-627 LNAGGSAG
+627 LNSGGSAG

-642 KSALLAKNLVSLE
+642 QVAELPGGVEAQAVPE
-655 SPAELQQAT
+655 ELQQAN
-664 IQSTQ
+664 IQATQ
-669 VAGEANVVTVS
+669 
-680 ELVAPVLGEGAQQ
+680 
-693 QSASS
+693 
-698 QAASGSEVNSTQAEP
+698 
-713 QAENDVEST
+713 ESMS
-722 KEPRLKSDVLK
+722 PLLKS
-733 PSETLNQLA
+733 
-742 DREVASYKTGSKGQ
+742 
-756 EVELIQKALIKLGF
+756 
-770 DLGTYGADGSF
+770 
-781 GSTTERQVKMFQQSY
+781 RQV
-796 TPSHSTHPDYKVG
+796 
-809 KVDGIVGQ
+809 
-817 GTLLGLDEALVDGWQ
+817 EALKGKDPVCEVC
-832 YEEEYLPWTLGKTSE
+832 EE
-847 KYESAGRGPGVISTG
+847 A
-862 RGDYGGTSYGAYQM
+862 
-876 SSNMGIVQKFIQFSK
+876 
-891 FKERF
+891 
-896 YGLTPAT
+896 
-903 NEFNDTWKDIAS
+903 
-915 NYSQEFTEE
+915 
-924 QHLFIKRTHYD
+924 
-935 VQVKYLK
+935 
-942 NKGFILSHNRAA
+942 KG
-954 VHDLIWSTSVQF
+954 
-966 GPRTNLIIRALD
+966 
-978 GEDVSKVSDVDL
+978 
-990 IIKVQDYKESNTE
+990 
-1003 KLFRSSPSWWNDL
+1003 
-1016 RKRAKSEKQSLLE
+1016 
-1029 LEENGLEVE
+1029 
-1038 IK
+1038 

>member
-1 MATLKYQLHVEGLED
+1 MATLKYQFHVEGLED
-16 DTLVV
+16 ETLVV
-21 CEFEGQE
+21 RGFDGQE
-28 TLSSERMNGQLL
+28 TLSSERING
-40 NEQPCHGFR
+40 QPCHGFR

-56 RLANLTPEMVVDKVA
+56 RLANLTPEMVVDKAA

-77 DDVLVQRV
+77 DDMLVQRV
-85 NGIVRCFTQGDTG
+85 NGIVRRFTQGDTG

-126 KTVPEIL
+126 NTVPEIL

-144 YAFALTRDCAQ
+144 YAFALTRDCEQ

-190 TLIFSDATD
+190 TLIFSDTSD

-218 ESPYISALSVHI
+218 ESPYISALSVHT

-253 QAVGTEMD
+253 QAVGTEMN

-326 RDWLVVSVTCQ
+326 RDWLVVSVTSQ

-377 IDGPMTATV
+377 VDGPMIATV

-458 VTGRTYHATNTAP
+458 VTGRTYHATNTAL
-471 YALPDNKTKTVLRTE
+471 YTLPDNKTKTVLRTE

-525 VIQHDKHLTVEND
+525 VIKHDKHLTLEND
-538 RFTLIKNNQHLT
+538 RFTQIKNNQHLT
-550 LGGESRTKI
+550 VGGESRE
-559 VADRSVE
+559 SVTGNRTLMVE
-566 IAGASQNKVAKL
+566 GSLHVKTGSVWVNESGTEVHIKAGQKVV
-578 IAVQAGREISLKGG
+578 I
-592 TKIVVEAGA
+592 EAGS
-601 EVTLKAGGSFVKVDA
+601 EITVKAGGSFVKVDPA
-616 GGVHLSGSAIN
+616 GVHLSGAGVN
-627 LNAGGSAG
+627 LNSGGSPG
-635 SGSGYGG
+635 SGSGFSGQAATLPGNLDDAPPLDAPKTVSYQ
-642 KSALLAKNLVSLE
+642 ALLQ
-655 SPAELQQAT
+655 AE
-664 IQSTQ
+664 
-669 VAGEANVVTVS
+669 EANVPAVKPCP
-680 ELVAPVLGEGAQQ
+680 LAEG
-693 QSASS
+693 
-698 QAASGSEVNSTQAEP
+698 NS
-713 QAENDVEST
+713 
-722 KEPRLKSDVLK
+722 
-733 PSETLNQLA
+733 
-742 DREVASYKTGSKGQ
+742 
-756 EVELIQKALIKLGF
+756 
-770 DLGTYGADGSF
+770 
-781 GSTTERQVKMFQQSY
+781 
-796 TPSHSTHPDYKVG
+796 
-809 KVDGIVGQ
+809 
-817 GTLLGLDEALVDGWQ
+817 
-832 YEEEYLPWTLGKTSE
+832 
-847 KYESAGRGPGVISTG
+847 
-862 RGDYGGTSYGAYQM
+862 
-876 SSNMGIVQKFIQFSK
+876 
-891 FKERF
+891 
-896 YGLTPAT
+896 
-903 NEFNDTWKDIAS
+903 
-915 NYSQEFTEE
+915 
-924 QHLFIKRTHYD
+924 
-935 VQVKYLK
+935 
-942 NKGFILSHNRAA
+942 
-954 VHDLIWSTSVQF
+954 
-966 GPRTNLIIRALD
+966 
-978 GEDVSKVSDVDL
+978 
-990 IIKVQDYKESNTE
+990 
-1003 KLFRSSPSWWNDL
+1003 
-1016 RKRAKSEKQSLLE
+1016 
-1029 LEENGLEVE
+1029 
-1038 IK
+1038 

>member
-1 MATLKYQLHVEGLED
+1 FHVEGLED

-21 CEFEGQE
+21 RGFDGQE
-28 TLSSERMNGQLL
+28 TLSSERINGQL
-40 NEQPCHGFR
+40 CHGFR
-49 YELELAS
+49 YQLELAS

-77 DDVLVQRV
+77 DDMLVQRV

-126 KTVPEIL
+126 NTVPEIL

-190 TLIFSDATD
+190 TLIFSDATE

-218 ESPYISALSVHI
+218 DSPYISALSVHT

-238 LQDYSFKKPT
+238 LQDYSFKKPA

-253 QAVGTEMD
+253 QAVGTEME

-305 QPLLRPGVKFDLQE
+305 QPLLRPGGKFDLKE

-326 RDWLVVSVTCQ
+326 RDWLVVSVTSQ

-377 IDGPMTATV
+377 VDGPMIATV

-434 MIAIPRIG
+434 LIAIPRIG

-471 YALPDNKTKTVLRTE
+471 YTLPDNKTKTVLRTE

-501 AGSEQIYLHAQ
+501 EGSEQIYLHAQ

-525 VIQHDKHLTVEND
+525 VIKHDKHLTVEND
-538 RFTLIKNNQHLT
+538 SFTQIKNNQHLT
-550 LGGESRTKI
+550 VGGESRE
-559 VADRSVE
+559 SVTGNRTLMVE
-566 IAGASQNKVAKL
+566 GSLHVKTGSVWVNESGTEVHIKAGQKVV
-578 IAVQAGREISLKGG
+578 I
-592 TKIVVEAGA
+592 EAGS
-601 EVTLKAGGSFVKVDA
+601 EITVKAGGSFVKVDPA
-616 GGVHLSGSAIN
+616 GVHLSGAGVN
-627 LNAGGSAG
+627 LNSGGSPG
-635 SGSGYGG
+635 SGSGFSGQAATLPGNLDDAPPLDAPKTVSYQ
-642 KSALLAKNLVSLE
+642 ALLQ
-655 SPAELQQAT
+655 AE
-664 IQSTQ
+664 
-669 VAGEANVVTVS
+669 EANVPAVKPCP
-680 ELVAPVLGEGAQQ
+680 LAEG
-693 QSASS
+693 
-698 QAASGSEVNSTQAEP
+698 NS
-713 QAENDVEST
+713 
-722 KEPRLKSDVLK
+722 
-733 PSETLNQLA
+733 
-742 DREVASYKTGSKGQ
+742 
-756 EVELIQKALIKLGF
+756 
-770 DLGTYGADGSF
+770 
-781 GSTTERQVKMFQQSY
+781 
-796 TPSHSTHPDYKVG
+796 
-809 KVDGIVGQ
+809 
-817 GTLLGLDEALVDGWQ
+817 
-832 YEEEYLPWTLGKTSE
+832 
-847 KYESAGRGPGVISTG
+847 
-862 RGDYGGTSYGAYQM
+862 
-876 SSNMGIVQKFIQFSK
+876 
-891 FKERF
+891 
-896 YGLTPAT
+896 
-903 NEFNDTWKDIAS
+903 
-915 NYSQEFTEE
+915 
-924 QHLFIKRTHYD
+924 
-935 VQVKYLK
+935 
-942 NKGFILSHNRAA
+942 
-954 VHDLIWSTSVQF
+954 
-966 GPRTNLIIRALD
+966 
-978 GEDVSKVSDVDL
+978 
-990 IIKVQDYKESNTE
+990 
-1003 KLFRSSPSWWNDL
+1003 
-1016 RKRAKSEKQSLLE
+1016 
-1029 LEENGLEVE
+1029 
-1038 IK
+1038 

>member
-1 MATLKYQLHVEGLED
+1 MATLKYQFHVEGLED

-21 CEFEGQE
+21 RGFDGQE
-28 TLSSERMNGQLL
+28 TLSSERING
-40 NEQPCHGFR
+40 QPCHGFR
-49 YELELAS
+49 YQLELAS

-77 DDVLVQRV
+77 DDILVQRV
-85 NGIVRCFTQGDTG
+85 NGIVRRFTQGDTG

-126 KTVPEIL
+126 NTVPEIL

-155 REFCVQYRETDLDFL
+155 REFCVQYRETDLDFF

-176 EGLVYSFIHEEGKH
+176 EGLVYSFIHEEEGKH
-190 TLIFSDATD
+190 TLIFSDASE

-218 ESPYISALSVHI
+218 ESPYISALSVHT

-238 LQDYSFKKPT
+238 LQDYSFKKPA

-253 QAVGTEMD
+253 QAVGTEMA

-291 YLRRNAHTATGKSN
+291 YLRRNARTATGKSN

-326 RDWLVVSVTCQ
+326 RDWLVVSVTSQ

-377 IDGPMTATV
+377 VDGPMIATV

-406 PWDRYS
+406 LWDRYS

-525 VIQHDKHLTVEND
+525 VIKHDKHLTVEND
-538 RFTLIKNNQHLT
+538 RFTQVKNNQHLT
-550 LGGESRTKI
+550 VGGESRTKI
-559 VADRSVE
+559 VADSSIE

-578 IAVQAGREISLKGG
+578 IAVQTGREISLKGG

-635 SGSGYGG
+635 SGSSYGG
-642 KSALLAKNLVSLE
+642 KSALLAKDLVSLE
-655 SPAELQQAT
+655 SPAEMQQAA

-693 QSASS
+693 QSA
-698 QAASGSEVNSTQAEP
+698 ASGSAANSTQAEP

-756 EVELIQKALIKLGF
+756 EVELIQNALIKLGF

-862 RGDYGGTSYGAYQM
+862 RGDYGGASYGAYQM

-966 GPRTNLIIRALD
+966 GPRTNLITRALD

>member
-1 MATLKYQLHVEGLED
+1 
-16 DTLVV
+16 
-21 CEFEGQE
+21 
-28 TLSSERMNGQLL
+28 
-40 NEQPCHGFR
+40 
-49 YELELAS
+49 
-56 RLANLTPEMVVDKVA
+56 MVVDKVA

-77 DDVLVQRV
+77 DDMLVQRV
-85 NGIVRCFTQGDTG
+85 NGIVRRFTQGDTG

-126 KTVPEIL
+126 NTVPEIL

-190 TLIFSDATD
+190 TLIFSDASD

-206 PIPYNTLAGGMI
+206 PIPYNTLASGMI
-218 ESPYISALSVHI
+218 ESPYISALSVHT

-253 QAVGTEMD
+253 QAVGTEME

-266 YEHFDAPGRYKDD
+266 YEHFDAPGRYKND

-326 RDWLVVSVTCQ
+326 RDWLVVSVTSQ

-357 QFSLIPAHRTWRAT
+357 QFTLIPAHRTWRAK

-377 IDGPMTATV
+377 VDGPMIATV

-501 AGSEQIYLHAQ
+501 AGNEQIYLHAQ

-525 VIQHDKHLTVEND
+525 VIKHDKHLSVEND
-538 RFTLIKNNQHLT
+538 RFTQIKNNQHLT
-550 LGGESRTKI
+550 VGGESRE
-559 VADRSVE
+559 SVTGNRTLMVE
-566 IAGASQNKVAKL
+566 GSLHVKTGSVWVNESGTEVHIKAGQKVV
-578 IAVQAGREISLKGG
+578 I
-592 TKIVVEAGA
+592 EAGS
-601 EVTLKAGGSFVKVDA
+601 EITVKAGGSFVKVDPA
-616 GGVHLSGSAIN
+616 GVHLSGAGVN
-627 LNAGGSAG
+627 LNSGGSPG
-635 SGSGYGG
+635 SGSGFSGQAATLPGNLDDAPPLDAPKTVSYQ
-642 KSALLAKNLVSLE
+642 ALLQ
-655 SPAELQQAT
+655 AE
-664 IQSTQ
+664 
-669 VAGEANVVTVS
+669 EANVPAVKPCP
-680 ELVAPVLGEGAQQ
+680 LAEG
-693 QSASS
+693 
-698 QAASGSEVNSTQAEP
+698 NS
-713 QAENDVEST
+713 
-722 KEPRLKSDVLK
+722 
-733 PSETLNQLA
+733 
-742 DREVASYKTGSKGQ
+742 
-756 EVELIQKALIKLGF
+756 
-770 DLGTYGADGSF
+770 
-781 GSTTERQVKMFQQSY
+781 
-796 TPSHSTHPDYKVG
+796 
-809 KVDGIVGQ
+809 
-817 GTLLGLDEALVDGWQ
+817 
-832 YEEEYLPWTLGKTSE
+832 
-847 KYESAGRGPGVISTG
+847 
-862 RGDYGGTSYGAYQM
+862 
-876 SSNMGIVQKFIQFSK
+876 
-891 FKERF
+891 
-896 YGLTPAT
+896 
-903 NEFNDTWKDIAS
+903 
-915 NYSQEFTEE
+915 
-924 QHLFIKRTHYD
+924 
-935 VQVKYLK
+935 
-942 NKGFILSHNRAA
+942 
-954 VHDLIWSTSVQF
+954 
-966 GPRTNLIIRALD
+966 
-978 GEDVSKVSDVDL
+978 
-990 IIKVQDYKESNTE
+990 
-1003 KLFRSSPSWWNDL
+1003 
-1016 RKRAKSEKQSLLE
+1016 
-1029 LEENGLEVE
+1029 
-1038 IK
+1038 

>member
-1 MATLKYQLHVEGLED
+1 
-16 DTLVV
+16 
-21 CEFEGQE
+21 
-28 TLSSERMNGQLL
+28 
-40 NEQPCHGFR
+40 
-49 YELELAS
+49 
-56 RLANLTPEMVVDKVA
+56 
-71 ELTLYR
+71 
-77 DDVLVQRV
+77 
-85 NGIVRCFTQGDTG
+85 
-98 HHHTFYSLTLVPA
+98 
-111 LERLSLRHN
+111 
-120 SRIFQL
+120 
-126 KTVPEIL
+126 
-133 SILLQEMGIND
+133 
-144 YAFALTRDCAQ
+144 
-155 REFCVQYRETDLDFL
+155 
-170 HRLAAE
+170 
-176 EGLVYSFIHEEGKH
+176 
-190 TLIFSDATD
+190 
-199 SLPKLGE
+199 
-206 PIPYNTLAGGMI
+206 
-218 ESPYISALSVHI
+218 
-230 QSEVSQTA
+230 
-238 LQDYSFKKPT
+238 
-248 YSFAQ
+248 
-253 QAVGTEMD
+253 
-261 YQQPD
+261 
-266 YEHFDAPGRYKDD
+266 
-279 VSGKAFSQIRLD
+279 
-291 YLRRNAHTATGKSN
+291 
-305 QPLLRPGVKFDLQE
+305 
-319 HLDDTLN
+319 
-326 RDWLVVSVTCQ
+326 WLVVSVTSQ

-377 IDGPMTATV
+377 VDGPMIATV

-525 VIQHDKHLTVEND
+525 VIKHDKHLTVEND
-538 RFTLIKNNQHLT
+538 RFTHIKNNQHLT
-550 LGGESRTKI
+550 VGGESRTKI
-559 VADRSVE
+559 VADSSVE

-578 IAVQAGREISLKGG
+578 IAVQTGREISLKGG

-635 SGSGYGG
+635 SGSSYGG
-642 KSALLAKNLVSLE
+642 KSALLAKDLVSLE
-655 SPAELQQAT
+655 SPAELQQAA

-698 QAASGSEVNSTQAEP
+698 QAASGSAVNSTQAEP
-713 QAENDVEST
+713 QAENDIEST
-722 KEPRLKSDVLK
+722 KEPRLKSDLLK
-733 PSETLNQLA
+733 PSETLNKLA

-756 EVELIQKALIKLGF
+756 EVESIQKALIKLGF

-809 KVDGIVGQ
+809 KADGIVGQ
-817 GTLLGLDEALVDGWQ
+817 GTLLGLDEALVDGWENKQ
-832 YEEEYLPWTLGKTSE
+832 SSIEFSTKGIKLLKEIEELRLHPYDDQTGK
-847 KYESAGRGPGVISTG
+847 VISTYVKG
-862 RGDYGGTSYGAYQM
+862 ATIGYGYLIPKDEWDFYK
-876 SSNMGIVQKFIQFSK
+876 NGITQSEAEKLLMKKIPRYEKNVQKVV
-891 FKERF
+891 
-896 YGLTPAT
+896 T
-903 NEFNDTWKDIAS
+903 S
-915 NYSQEFTEE
+915 NVEQQEF
-924 QHLFIKRTHYD
+924 D
-935 VQVKYLK
+935 
-942 NKGFILSHNRAA
+942 
-954 VHDLIWSTSVQF
+954 
-966 GPRTNLIIRALD
+966 ALVLLCYNI
-978 GEDVSKVSDVDL
+978 G
-990 IIKVQDYKESNTE
+990 ESNFNSSSVLKLVNGGNAPVYGNNIE
-1003 KLFRSSPSWWNDL
+1003 KAWLAWNQSQGQVMSGL
-1016 RKRAKSEKQSLLE
+1016 INRRKCE
-1029 LEENGLEVE
+1029 LDVYQKG
-1038 IK
+1038 IYKKW

>member
-1 MATLKYQLHVEGLED
+1 MATLKYQFHVEGLED

-21 CEFEGQE
+21 RGFDGLE
-28 TLSSERMNGQLL
+28 TLSSERINGQL
-40 NEQPCHGFR
+40 CHGFR

-56 RLANLTPEMVVDKVA
+56 RLANLTPDMVVDKVA

-77 DDVLVQRV
+77 NDVLVQRV

-126 KTVPEIL
+126 NTVPEIL

-190 TLIFSDATD
+190 TLIFSDASE

-218 ESPYISALSVHI
+218 ESPYISALSVHT

-238 LQDYSFKKPT
+238 LQDYSFKKPA

-253 QAVGTEMD
+253 QAVGTEME

-266 YEHFDAPGRYKDD
+266 YEHFDAPGRYKND

-291 YLRRNAHTATGKSN
+291 YLRRNARTATGKSN

-326 RDWLVVSVTCQ
+326 RDWLVVRVTSQ

-377 IDGPMTATV
+377 VDGPMIATV

-525 VIQHDKHLTVEND
+525 VIQHDKYLTVEND
-538 RFTLIKNNQHLT
+538 RFTQIKNNQHLT
-550 LGGESRTKI
+550 VGGESCESVIGNRTLMVEGSLHVKTG
-559 VADRSVE
+559 SVWVNE
-566 IAGASQNKVAKL
+566 SGTEVHIKAGQKVV
-578 IAVQAGREISLKGG
+578 I
-592 TKIVVEAGA
+592 EAGS
-601 EVTLKAGGSFVKVDA
+601 EITVKAGGSFVKVDPA
-616 GGVHLSGSAIN
+616 GVHLSGAGVN
-627 LNAGGSAG
+627 LNSGGSPG
-635 SGSGYGG
+635 SGSGFSGQAATLPGNLDDAPPLDAPKTVSYQ
-642 KSALLAKNLVSLE
+642 ALLQ
-655 SPAELQQAT
+655 AE
-664 IQSTQ
+664 
-669 VAGEANVVTVS
+669 EANVPAVKPCP
-680 ELVAPVLGEGAQQ
+680 LAEG
-693 QSASS
+693 
-698 QAASGSEVNSTQAEP
+698 NS
-713 QAENDVEST
+713 
-722 KEPRLKSDVLK
+722 
-733 PSETLNQLA
+733 
-742 DREVASYKTGSKGQ
+742 
-756 EVELIQKALIKLGF
+756 
-770 DLGTYGADGSF
+770 
-781 GSTTERQVKMFQQSY
+781 
-796 TPSHSTHPDYKVG
+796 
-809 KVDGIVGQ
+809 
-817 GTLLGLDEALVDGWQ
+817 
-832 YEEEYLPWTLGKTSE
+832 
-847 KYESAGRGPGVISTG
+847 
-862 RGDYGGTSYGAYQM
+862 
-876 SSNMGIVQKFIQFSK
+876 
-891 FKERF
+891 
-896 YGLTPAT
+896 
-903 NEFNDTWKDIAS
+903 
-915 NYSQEFTEE
+915 
-924 QHLFIKRTHYD
+924 
-935 VQVKYLK
+935 
-942 NKGFILSHNRAA
+942 
-954 VHDLIWSTSVQF
+954 
-966 GPRTNLIIRALD
+966 
-978 GEDVSKVSDVDL
+978 
-990 IIKVQDYKESNTE
+990 
-1003 KLFRSSPSWWNDL
+1003 
-1016 RKRAKSEKQSLLE
+1016 
-1029 LEENGLEVE
+1029 
-1038 IK
+1038 

>member
-1 MATLKYQLHVEGLED
+1 MATLKYQFHVEGLED
-16 DTLVV
+16 GTLVV
-21 CEFEGQE
+21 RGFDGQE
-28 TLSSERMNGQLL
+28 TLSSERINGQL
-40 NEQPCHGFR
+40 CHGFR
-49 YELELAS
+49 YQLELAS

-77 DDVLVQRV
+77 NDVLVQRV

-126 KTVPEIL
+126 NTVPEIL

-190 TLIFSDATD
+190 TLIFSDASD

-218 ESPYISALSVHI
+218 ESPYISALSVHT

-266 YEHFDAPGRYKDD
+266 YEHFDAPGRYKND

-326 RDWLVVSVTCQ
+326 RDWLVVSVTSQ

-377 IDGPMTATV
+377 VDGPMIATV
-386 VGPEGEEIF
+386 VGPQGEEIF

-471 YALPDNKTKTVLRTE
+471 YTLPDNKTKTVLRTE

-525 VIQHDKHLTVEND
+525 VIQHDKYLTVEND
-538 RFTLIKNNQHLT
+538 RFTQIKNNQHLT
-550 LGGESRTKI
+550 VGGESRE
-559 VADRSVE
+559 SVTGNRTLMVE
-566 IAGASQNKVAKL
+566 GSLHVKTGSVWVNESGTEVHIKAGQKVV
-578 IAVQAGREISLKGG
+578 I
-592 TKIVVEAGA
+592 EAGS
-601 EVTLKAGGSFVKVDA
+601 EITVKAGGSFVKVDPA
-616 GGVHLSGSAIN
+616 GVHLSGAGVN
-627 LNAGGSAG
+627 LNSGGSPG
-635 SGSGYGG
+635 SGSGFSGQAATLPGNLDDAPPLDAPKTVSYQ
-642 KSALLAKNLVSLE
+642 ALLQ
-655 SPAELQQAT
+655 AE
-664 IQSTQ
+664 
-669 VAGEANVVTVS
+669 EANVPAVKPCP
-680 ELVAPVLGEGAQQ
+680 LAEG
-693 QSASS
+693 
-698 QAASGSEVNSTQAEP
+698 NS
-713 QAENDVEST
+713 
-722 KEPRLKSDVLK
+722 
-733 PSETLNQLA
+733 
-742 DREVASYKTGSKGQ
+742 
-756 EVELIQKALIKLGF
+756 
-770 DLGTYGADGSF
+770 
-781 GSTTERQVKMFQQSY
+781 
-796 TPSHSTHPDYKVG
+796 
-809 KVDGIVGQ
+809 
-817 GTLLGLDEALVDGWQ
+817 
-832 YEEEYLPWTLGKTSE
+832 
-847 KYESAGRGPGVISTG
+847 
-862 RGDYGGTSYGAYQM
+862 
-876 SSNMGIVQKFIQFSK
+876 
-891 FKERF
+891 
-896 YGLTPAT
+896 
-903 NEFNDTWKDIAS
+903 
-915 NYSQEFTEE
+915 
-924 QHLFIKRTHYD
+924 
-935 VQVKYLK
+935 
-942 NKGFILSHNRAA
+942 
-954 VHDLIWSTSVQF
+954 
-966 GPRTNLIIRALD
+966 
-978 GEDVSKVSDVDL
+978 
-990 IIKVQDYKESNTE
+990 
-1003 KLFRSSPSWWNDL
+1003 
-1016 RKRAKSEKQSLLE
+1016 
-1029 LEENGLEVE
+1029 
-1038 IK
+1038 

>member
-1 MATLKYQLHVEGLED
+1 MATLKYQFHVEGLED

-21 CEFEGQE
+21 RGFDGQE
-28 TLSSERMNGQLL
+28 TLSSERMNGQFL
-40 NEQPCHGFR
+40 NEQLCHGFR

-85 NGIVRCFTQGDTG
+85 NGIVRRFTQGDTG

-190 TLIFSDATD
+190 TLIFSDASD

-218 ESPYISALSVHI
+218 ESPYISALSVHT

-253 QAVGTEMD
+253 QAVGTEMA

-279 VSGKAFSQIRLD
+279 VSGKAFNQIRLD

-326 RDWLVVSVTCQ
+326 RDWLVVSVTSQ

-377 IDGPMTATV
+377 VDGPMIATV

-458 VTGRTYHATNTAP
+458 VTGRTYHATNTVP
-471 YALPDNKTKTVLRTE
+471 YTLPDNKTKTVLRTE

-538 RFTLIKNNQHLT
+538 RFTQIKNNQHLT
-550 LGGESRTKI
+550 VGGESRE
-559 VADRSVE
+559 SVTGNRTLMVE
-566 IAGASQNKVAKL
+566 GSLHVKTGSVWVNESGTEVHIKAGQKVV
-578 IAVQAGREISLKGG
+578 I
-592 TKIVVEAGA
+592 EAGS
-601 EVTLKAGGSFVKVDA
+601 EITVKAGGSFVKVDPA
-616 GGVHLSGSAIN
+616 GVHLSGAGVN
-627 LNAGGSAG
+627 LNSGGSPG
-635 SGSGYGG
+635 SGSGFSGQAATLPGNLDDAPPLDAPKTVSYQ
-642 KSALLAKNLVSLE
+642 ALLQ
-655 SPAELQQAT
+655 AE
-664 IQSTQ
+664 
-669 VAGEANVVTVS
+669 EANVPAVKPCP
-680 ELVAPVLGEGAQQ
+680 LAEG
-693 QSASS
+693 
-698 QAASGSEVNSTQAEP
+698 NS
-713 QAENDVEST
+713 
-722 KEPRLKSDVLK
+722 
-733 PSETLNQLA
+733 
-742 DREVASYKTGSKGQ
+742 
-756 EVELIQKALIKLGF
+756 
-770 DLGTYGADGSF
+770 
-781 GSTTERQVKMFQQSY
+781 
-796 TPSHSTHPDYKVG
+796 
-809 KVDGIVGQ
+809 
-817 GTLLGLDEALVDGWQ
+817 
-832 YEEEYLPWTLGKTSE
+832 
-847 KYESAGRGPGVISTG
+847 
-862 RGDYGGTSYGAYQM
+862 
-876 SSNMGIVQKFIQFSK
+876 
-891 FKERF
+891 
-896 YGLTPAT
+896 
-903 NEFNDTWKDIAS
+903 
-915 NYSQEFTEE
+915 
-924 QHLFIKRTHYD
+924 
-935 VQVKYLK
+935 
-942 NKGFILSHNRAA
+942 
-954 VHDLIWSTSVQF
+954 
-966 GPRTNLIIRALD
+966 
-978 GEDVSKVSDVDL
+978 
-990 IIKVQDYKESNTE
+990 
-1003 KLFRSSPSWWNDL
+1003 
-1016 RKRAKSEKQSLLE
+1016 
-1029 LEENGLEVE
+1029 
-1038 IK
+1038 

>member
-1 MATLKYQLHVEGLED
+1 MATLKYQFHVEGLED

-21 CEFEGQE
+21 RGFDGQE
-28 TLSSERMNGQLL
+28 TLSSERING
-40 NEQPCHGFR
+40 QPCHGFR
-49 YELELAS
+49 YQLELAS
-56 RLANLTPEMVVDKVA
+56 RLANLTPDMVVDKIA

-85 NGIVRCFTQGDTG
+85 NGIVRRFTQGDTG

-126 KTVPEIL
+126 TTVPEIL

-155 REFCVQYRETDLDFL
+155 REFCVQYRETDLDFF

-190 TLIFSDATD
+190 TLIFSDASE

-218 ESPYISALSVHI
+218 ESPYISALSVHT

-326 RDWLVVSVTCQ
+326 RDWLVVRVTSQ

-357 QFSLIPAHRTWRAT
+357 QFTLIPAHRTWRAT

-377 IDGPMTATV
+377 VDGPMIATV
-386 VGPEGEEIF
+386 VGPQGEEIF

-471 YALPDNKTKTVLRTE
+471 YTLPDNKTKTVLRTE

-520 NDHTS
+520 NDHTR
-525 VIQHDKHLTVEND
+525 VIKHDKHLTVEND
-538 RFTLIKNNQHLT
+538 RFTQIKNNQHLT
-550 LGGESRTKI
+550 VGGESRE
-559 VADRSVE
+559 SVTGNRTLMVE
-566 IAGASQNKVAKL
+566 GSLHVKTGSVWVNESGTEVHIKAGQKVV
-578 IAVQAGREISLKGG
+578 I
-592 TKIVVEAGA
+592 EAGS
-601 EVTLKAGGSFVKVDA
+601 EITVKAGGSFVKVDPA
-616 GGVHLSGSAIN
+616 GVHLSGAGVN
-627 LNAGGSAG
+627 LNSGGSPG
-635 SGSGYGG
+635 SGSGFSGQAATLPGNLDDAPPLDAPKTVSYQ
-642 KSALLAKNLVSLE
+642 ALLQ
-655 SPAELQQAT
+655 AE
-664 IQSTQ
+664 
-669 VAGEANVVTVS
+669 EANVPAVKPCP
-680 ELVAPVLGEGAQQ
+680 LAEG
-693 QSASS
+693 
-698 QAASGSEVNSTQAEP
+698 NS
-713 QAENDVEST
+713 
-722 KEPRLKSDVLK
+722 
-733 PSETLNQLA
+733 
-742 DREVASYKTGSKGQ
+742 
-756 EVELIQKALIKLGF
+756 
-770 DLGTYGADGSF
+770 
-781 GSTTERQVKMFQQSY
+781 
-796 TPSHSTHPDYKVG
+796 
-809 KVDGIVGQ
+809 
-817 GTLLGLDEALVDGWQ
+817 
-832 YEEEYLPWTLGKTSE
+832 
-847 KYESAGRGPGVISTG
+847 
-862 RGDYGGTSYGAYQM
+862 
-876 SSNMGIVQKFIQFSK
+876 
-891 FKERF
+891 
-896 YGLTPAT
+896 
-903 NEFNDTWKDIAS
+903 
-915 NYSQEFTEE
+915 
-924 QHLFIKRTHYD
+924 
-935 VQVKYLK
+935 
-942 NKGFILSHNRAA
+942 
-954 VHDLIWSTSVQF
+954 
-966 GPRTNLIIRALD
+966 
-978 GEDVSKVSDVDL
+978 
-990 IIKVQDYKESNTE
+990 
-1003 KLFRSSPSWWNDL
+1003 
-1016 RKRAKSEKQSLLE
+1016 
-1029 LEENGLEVE
+1029 
-1038 IK
+1038 

>member
-1 MATLKYQLHVEGLED
+1 MATLKYQFHVEGLED

-21 CEFEGQE
+21 RGFDGLE
-28 TLSSERMNGQLL
+28 TLSSERING
-40 NEQPCHGFR
+40 QPCHGFR

-56 RLANLTPEMVVDKVA
+56 RLANLTPDMVVDKVA

-77 DDVLVQRV
+77 DDMLVQRV
-85 NGIVRCFTQGDTG
+85 NGIVRRFTQGDTG

-126 KTVPEIL
+126 NTVPEIL
-133 SILLQEMGIND
+133 SIVLQEMGIND

-190 TLIFSDATD
+190 TLIFSDASD

-218 ESPYISALSVHI
+218 ESPYISALSVHT

-253 QAVGTEMD
+253 QVVGTEME

-266 YEHFDAPGRYKDD
+266 YEHFDAPGRYKND

-326 RDWLVVSVTCQ
+326 RDWLVVSVTSQ

-377 IDGPMTATV
+377 VDGPMIATV
-386 VGPEGEEIF
+386 VGPAGEEIF

-525 VIQHDKHLTVEND
+525 VIKHDKHLTVEND
-538 RFTLIKNNQHLT
+538 RFTQIKNNQHLT
-550 LGGESRTKI
+550 VGGESRE
-559 VADRSVE
+559 SVTGNRTLMVE
-566 IAGASQNKVAKL
+566 GALHVKTGSVWVNESGTEVHIKAGQKVV
-578 IAVQAGREISLKGG
+578 I
-592 TKIVVEAGA
+592 EAGS
-601 EVTLKAGGSFVKVDA
+601 EITVKAGGSFVKVDPA
-616 GGVHLSGSAIN
+616 GVHLSGAGVN
-627 LNAGGSAG
+627 LNSGGSPG
-635 SGSGYGG
+635 SGSGFSGQAATLPGNLNDAPPLDAPKTVSYQ
-642 KSALLAKNLVSLE
+642 ALLQ
-655 SPAELQQAT
+655 AE
-664 IQSTQ
+664 
-669 VAGEANVVTVS
+669 EANVPAVKPCP
-680 ELVAPVLGEGAQQ
+680 LAEG
-693 QSASS
+693 
-698 QAASGSEVNSTQAEP
+698 NS
-713 QAENDVEST
+713 
-722 KEPRLKSDVLK
+722 
-733 PSETLNQLA
+733 
-742 DREVASYKTGSKGQ
+742 
-756 EVELIQKALIKLGF
+756 
-770 DLGTYGADGSF
+770 
-781 GSTTERQVKMFQQSY
+781 
-796 TPSHSTHPDYKVG
+796 
-809 KVDGIVGQ
+809 
-817 GTLLGLDEALVDGWQ
+817 
-832 YEEEYLPWTLGKTSE
+832 
-847 KYESAGRGPGVISTG
+847 
-862 RGDYGGTSYGAYQM
+862 
-876 SSNMGIVQKFIQFSK
+876 
-891 FKERF
+891 
-896 YGLTPAT
+896 
-903 NEFNDTWKDIAS
+903 
-915 NYSQEFTEE
+915 
-924 QHLFIKRTHYD
+924 
-935 VQVKYLK
+935 
-942 NKGFILSHNRAA
+942 
-954 VHDLIWSTSVQF
+954 
-966 GPRTNLIIRALD
+966 
-978 GEDVSKVSDVDL
+978 
-990 IIKVQDYKESNTE
+990 
-1003 KLFRSSPSWWNDL
+1003 
-1016 RKRAKSEKQSLLE
+1016 
-1029 LEENGLEVE
+1029 
-1038 IK
+1038 

>member
-1 MATLKYQLHVEGLED
+1 MATLKYQFHVEGLED

-21 CEFEGQE
+21 RGFDGQE
-28 TLSSERMNGQLL
+28 TLSSERING
-40 NEQPCHGFR
+40 QPCHGFR
-49 YELELAS
+49 YQLELAS

-71 ELTLYR
+71 ELTFYR
-77 DDVLVQRV
+77 DDMLVQRV
-85 NGIVRCFTQGDTG
+85 NGIVRRFTQGDTG

-126 KTVPEIL
+126 NTVPEIL

-190 TLIFSDATD
+190 TLIFSDASE

-218 ESPYISALSVHI
+218 ESPYISALSVHT

-326 RDWLVVSVTCQ
+326 RDWLVVSVTSQ

-377 IDGPMTATV
+377 VDGPMIATV
-386 VGPEGEEIF
+386 VGPQGEEIF

-471 YALPDNKTKTVLRTE
+471 YTLPDNKTKTVLRTE

-525 VIQHDKHLTVEND
+525 VIKHDKHLTVEND
-538 RFTLIKNNQHLT
+538 RFTQIKNNQHLT
-550 LGGESRTKI
+550 VGGESRTKI
-559 VADRSVE
+559 ALDQSIEIGGSLHQKVADKTIFDS
-566 IAGASQNKVAKL
+566 GN
-578 IAVQAGREISLKGG
+578 
-592 TKIVVEAGA
+592 
-601 EVTLKAGGSFVKVDA
+601 EVHLKAGNKLVLDAGSELTIKAAGSFIKVDA
-616 GGVHLSGSAIN
+616 GGVHVVGSAIN
-627 LNAGGSAG
+627 LNSGGSAG

-642 KSALLAKNLVSLE
+642 QA
-655 SPAELQQAT
+655 AELPSGVEAQAVPEALQQAN
-664 IQSTQ
+664 IQATQ
-669 VAGEANVVTVS
+669 
-680 ELVAPVLGEGAQQ
+680 
-693 QSASS
+693 
-698 QAASGSEVNSTQAEP
+698 
-713 QAENDVEST
+713 ESMS
-722 KEPRLKSDVLK
+722 PLLKS
-733 PSETLNQLA
+733 
-742 DREVASYKTGSKGQ
+742 
-756 EVELIQKALIKLGF
+756 
-770 DLGTYGADGSF
+770 
-781 GSTTERQVKMFQQSY
+781 RQV
-796 TPSHSTHPDYKVG
+796 
-809 KVDGIVGQ
+809 
-817 GTLLGLDEALVDGWQ
+817 EALKGKDPVCEVC
-832 YEEEYLPWTLGKTSE
+832 EE
-847 KYESAGRGPGVISTG
+847 A
-862 RGDYGGTSYGAYQM
+862 
-876 SSNMGIVQKFIQFSK
+876 
-891 FKERF
+891 
-896 YGLTPAT
+896 
-903 NEFNDTWKDIAS
+903 
-915 NYSQEFTEE
+915 
-924 QHLFIKRTHYD
+924 
-935 VQVKYLK
+935 
-942 NKGFILSHNRAA
+942 KG
-954 VHDLIWSTSVQF
+954 
-966 GPRTNLIIRALD
+966 
-978 GEDVSKVSDVDL
+978 
-990 IIKVQDYKESNTE
+990 
-1003 KLFRSSPSWWNDL
+1003 
-1016 RKRAKSEKQSLLE
+1016 
-1029 LEENGLEVE
+1029 
-1038 IK
+1038 

>member
-1 MATLKYQLHVEGLED
+1 MATLKYQFHVEGLED

-21 CEFEGQE
+21 RGFDGQE
-28 TLSSERMNGQLL
+28 TLSSERING
-40 NEQPCHGFR
+40 QPCHGFR
-49 YELELAS
+49 YQLELAS

-77 DDVLVQRV
+77 DDMLVQRV
-85 NGIVRCFTQGDTG
+85 NGIVRRFTQGDTG

-126 KTVPEIL
+126 NTVPEIL

-190 TLIFSDATD
+190 TLIFSDASE

-218 ESPYISALSVHI
+218 ESPYISALSVHT

-238 LQDYSFKKPT
+238 LQDYSFKKPA

-253 QAVGTEMD
+253 QAVGTEMA

-291 YLRRNAHTATGKSN
+291 YLRRNARTATGKSN

-326 RDWLVVSVTCQ
+326 RDWLVVSVTSQ

-377 IDGPMTATV
+377 VDGPMIATV
-386 VGPEGEEIF
+386 VGPQGEEIF

-525 VIQHDKHLTVEND
+525 VIKHDKHLTVEND
-538 RFTLIKNNQHLT
+538 RFTQIKNNQHLT
-550 LGGESRTKI
+550 VGGESRE
-559 VADRSVE
+559 SVTGNRTLMVE
-566 IAGASQNKVAKL
+566 GSLHVKTGSVWVNESGTEVHIKAGQKVV
-578 IAVQAGREISLKGG
+578 I
-592 TKIVVEAGA
+592 EAGS
-601 EVTLKAGGSFVKVDA
+601 EITVKAGGSFVKVDPA
-616 GGVHLSGSAIN
+616 GVHLSGAGVN
-627 LNAGGSAG
+627 LNSGGSPG
-635 SGSGYGG
+635 SGSGFSGQAATLPGNLNDAPPLDAPKTVSYQ
-642 KSALLAKNLVSLE
+642 ALLQ
-655 SPAELQQAT
+655 AE
-664 IQSTQ
+664 
-669 VAGEANVVTVS
+669 EANVPAVKPCP
-680 ELVAPVLGEGAQQ
+680 LAEG
-693 QSASS
+693 
-698 QAASGSEVNSTQAEP
+698 NS
-713 QAENDVEST
+713 
-722 KEPRLKSDVLK
+722 
-733 PSETLNQLA
+733 
-742 DREVASYKTGSKGQ
+742 
-756 EVELIQKALIKLGF
+756 
-770 DLGTYGADGSF
+770 
-781 GSTTERQVKMFQQSY
+781 
-796 TPSHSTHPDYKVG
+796 
-809 KVDGIVGQ
+809 
-817 GTLLGLDEALVDGWQ
+817 
-832 YEEEYLPWTLGKTSE
+832 
-847 KYESAGRGPGVISTG
+847 
-862 RGDYGGTSYGAYQM
+862 
-876 SSNMGIVQKFIQFSK
+876 
-891 FKERF
+891 
-896 YGLTPAT
+896 
-903 NEFNDTWKDIAS
+903 
-915 NYSQEFTEE
+915 
-924 QHLFIKRTHYD
+924 
-935 VQVKYLK
+935 
-942 NKGFILSHNRAA
+942 
-954 VHDLIWSTSVQF
+954 
-966 GPRTNLIIRALD
+966 
-978 GEDVSKVSDVDL
+978 
-990 IIKVQDYKESNTE
+990 
-1003 KLFRSSPSWWNDL
+1003 
-1016 RKRAKSEKQSLLE
+1016 
-1029 LEENGLEVE
+1029 
-1038 IK
+1038 

>member
-1 MATLKYQLHVEGLED
+1 MATLKYQFHVEGLED

-21 CEFEGQE
+21 RGFDGQE
-28 TLSSERMNGQLL
+28 TLSSERINGQL
-40 NEQPCHGFR
+40 CHGFR

-85 NGIVRCFTQGDTG
+85 NGIVRRFTQGDTG

-126 KTVPEIL
+126 NTVPEIL
-133 SILLQEMGIND
+133 SIVLQEMGIND

-190 TLIFSDATD
+190 TLIFSDASD

-218 ESPYISALSVHI
+218 ESPYISALSVHT

-238 LQDYSFKKPT
+238 LQDYSFKKPA

-266 YEHFDAPGRYKDD
+266 YEHFDAPGRYKNDA
-279 VSGKAFSQIRLD
+279 SGKAFSQIRLD

-326 RDWLVVSVTCQ
+326 RDWLVVSVTSQ

-357 QFSLIPAHRTWRAT
+357 QFTLIPAHRTWRAT

-377 IDGPMTATV
+377 VDGPMIATV
-386 VGPEGEEIF
+386 VGPQGEEIF

-525 VIQHDKHLTVEND
+525 VIKHDKHLTVEND
-538 RFTLIKNNQHLT
+538 RFTQIKNNQHLT
-550 LGGESRTKI
+550 VGGESRTKI
-559 VADRSVE
+559 ALDQSIEIGGSLHQKVADKTIFDS
-566 IAGASQNKVAKL
+566 GN
-578 IAVQAGREISLKGG
+578 
-592 TKIVVEAGA
+592 
-601 EVTLKAGGSFVKVDA
+601 EVHLKAGNKLVLDAGSELTIKAAGSFIKVDG
-616 GGVHLSGSAIN
+616 GGVHVVGSAIN
-627 LNAGGSAG
+627 LNSGGSAG

-642 KSALLAKNLVSLE
+642 QVAELPGGVEAQAVPE
-655 SPAELQQAT
+655 ELQQAN
-664 IQSTQ
+664 IQATQ
-669 VAGEANVVTVS
+669 
-680 ELVAPVLGEGAQQ
+680 
-693 QSASS
+693 
-698 QAASGSEVNSTQAEP
+698 
-713 QAENDVEST
+713 ESMS
-722 KEPRLKSDVLK
+722 PLLKS
-733 PSETLNQLA
+733 
-742 DREVASYKTGSKGQ
+742 
-756 EVELIQKALIKLGF
+756 
-770 DLGTYGADGSF
+770 
-781 GSTTERQVKMFQQSY
+781 RQV
-796 TPSHSTHPDYKVG
+796 
-809 KVDGIVGQ
+809 
-817 GTLLGLDEALVDGWQ
+817 EALKGKDPVCEVC
-832 YEEEYLPWTLGKTSE
+832 EE
-847 KYESAGRGPGVISTG
+847 A
-862 RGDYGGTSYGAYQM
+862 
-876 SSNMGIVQKFIQFSK
+876 
-891 FKERF
+891 
-896 YGLTPAT
+896 
-903 NEFNDTWKDIAS
+903 
-915 NYSQEFTEE
+915 
-924 QHLFIKRTHYD
+924 
-935 VQVKYLK
+935 
-942 NKGFILSHNRAA
+942 KG
-954 VHDLIWSTSVQF
+954 
-966 GPRTNLIIRALD
+966 
-978 GEDVSKVSDVDL
+978 
-990 IIKVQDYKESNTE
+990 
-1003 KLFRSSPSWWNDL
+1003 
-1016 RKRAKSEKQSLLE
+1016 
-1029 LEENGLEVE
+1029 
-1038 IK
+1038 

>member
-1 MATLKYQLHVEGLED
+1 MATLKYQFHVEGLED

-40 NEQPCHGFR
+40 NEQLCYGFR
-49 YELELAS
+49 YELALAS
-56 RLANLTPEMVVDKVA
+56 RHANLTPEMVVDKVA

-133 SILLQEMGIND
+133 SILLQEMSIND

-176 EGLVYSFIHEEGKH
+176 EGLVYSFIHEEDKH
-190 TLIFSDATD
+190 TLIFSDASD

-218 ESPYISALSVHI
+218 ESPYISALSVHS
-230 QSEVSQTA
+230 QSEASQTA

-253 QAVGTEMD
+253 QAVGTEMA

-291 YLRRNAHTATGKSN
+291 YLRRNARTATGKSN
-305 QPLLRPGVKFDLQE
+305 QPLLRPGVKFDLEE

-377 IDGPMTATV
+377 VDGPMIATV

-434 MIAIPRIG
+434 MMAIPRIG

-471 YALPDNKTKTVLRTE
+471 YTLPDNKTKTVLRTE

-525 VIQHDKHLTVEND
+525 VIKHDKHLTVEND
-538 RFTLIKNNQHLT
+538 RFTQIKNNQHLT
-550 LGGESRTKI
+550 VGGESRE
-559 VADRSVE
+559 SVTGNRTLMVE
-566 IAGASQNKVAKL
+566 GSLHVKTGSVWVNESGTEVHIKAGQKVV
-578 IAVQAGREISLKGG
+578 I
-592 TKIVVEAGA
+592 EAGS
-601 EVTLKAGGSFVKVDA
+601 EITVKAGGSFVKVDPA
-616 GGVHLSGSAIN
+616 GVHLSGAGVN
-627 LNAGGSAG
+627 LNSGGSPG
-635 SGSGYGG
+635 SGSGFNGQAATLPGNLDDAPPLDAPKTVSYQ
-642 KSALLAKNLVSLE
+642 ALLQ
-655 SPAELQQAT
+655 AE
-664 IQSTQ
+664 
-669 VAGEANVVTVS
+669 EANVPAVKPCP
-680 ELVAPVLGEGAQQ
+680 LAEG
-693 QSASS
+693 
-698 QAASGSEVNSTQAEP
+698 NS
-713 QAENDVEST
+713 
-722 KEPRLKSDVLK
+722 
-733 PSETLNQLA
+733 
-742 DREVASYKTGSKGQ
+742 
-756 EVELIQKALIKLGF
+756 
-770 DLGTYGADGSF
+770 
-781 GSTTERQVKMFQQSY
+781 
-796 TPSHSTHPDYKVG
+796 
-809 KVDGIVGQ
+809 
-817 GTLLGLDEALVDGWQ
+817 
-832 YEEEYLPWTLGKTSE
+832 
-847 KYESAGRGPGVISTG
+847 
-862 RGDYGGTSYGAYQM
+862 
-876 SSNMGIVQKFIQFSK
+876 
-891 FKERF
+891 
-896 YGLTPAT
+896 
-903 NEFNDTWKDIAS
+903 
-915 NYSQEFTEE
+915 
-924 QHLFIKRTHYD
+924 
-935 VQVKYLK
+935 
-942 NKGFILSHNRAA
+942 
-954 VHDLIWSTSVQF
+954 
-966 GPRTNLIIRALD
+966 
-978 GEDVSKVSDVDL
+978 
-990 IIKVQDYKESNTE
+990 
-1003 KLFRSSPSWWNDL
+1003 
-1016 RKRAKSEKQSLLE
+1016 
-1029 LEENGLEVE
+1029 
-1038 IK
+1038 

>member
-1 MATLKYQLHVEGLED
+1 MATLKYQFHVEGLED
-16 DTLVV
+16 DTLLVRG
-21 CEFEGQE
+21 FDGQE
-28 TLSSERMNGQLL
+28 TLSSEGINGHR
-40 NEQPCHGFR
+40 CHGFR
-49 YELELAS
+49 YQLELAS
-56 RLANLTPEMVVDKVA
+56 RLANLTPEMVVDKFA

-77 DDVLVQRV
+77 DDLLVHRV
-85 NGIVRCFTQGDTG
+85 NGIVRGFTQGDTG
-98 HHHTFYSLTLVPA
+98 HQHTFYSLTLVPA

-126 KTVPEIL
+126 STVPEIL

-144 YAFALTRDCAQ
+144 YAFALTRDWAQ
-155 REFCVQYRETDLDFL
+155 REFCVQYRETDVDFV

-176 EGLVYSFIHEEGKH
+176 EGVVYSFIHEEGKH
-190 TLIFSDATD
+190 TLIFSDAPE

-206 PIPYNTLAGGMI
+206 PMPYNTLAGGMI
-218 ESPYISALSVHI
+218 DSPYISALSVHT

-238 LQDYSFKKPT
+238 LQDYSFKKPP

-291 YLRRNAHTATGKSN
+291 YFRRNAHTATGKSN

-326 RDWLVVSVTCQ
+326 RDWLVVRVTSQ

-377 IDGPMTATV
+377 VDGPMIATV

-434 MIAIPRIG
+434 MMAIPRIG

-525 VIQHDKHLTVEND
+525 VIKHDKHLTVEND
-538 RFTLIKNNQHLT
+538 RFTQIKNNQHLT
-550 LGGESRTKI
+550 VGGESRESATGN
-559 VADRSVE
+559 RTLMVE
-566 IAGASQNKVAKL
+566 GSLHVKTGSIWVNESGTEVHIKAGQKVV
-578 IAVQAGREISLKGG
+578 I
-592 TKIVVEAGA
+592 EAGS
-601 EVTLKAGGSFVKVDA
+601 EITVKAGGSFVKVDPA
-616 GGVHLSGSAIN
+616 GVHLSGAGVN
-627 LNAGGSAG
+627 LNSGGSPG
-635 SGSGYGG
+635 SGSGFSGQAATLPGNLDDAPPLDAPKTVSYQ
-642 KSALLAKNLVSLE
+642 ALLQ
-655 SPAELQQAT
+655 AE
-664 IQSTQ
+664 
-669 VAGEANVVTVS
+669 EANVPAVKPCP
-680 ELVAPVLGEGAQQ
+680 LAEG
-693 QSASS
+693 
-698 QAASGSEVNSTQAEP
+698 NS
-713 QAENDVEST
+713 
-722 KEPRLKSDVLK
+722 
-733 PSETLNQLA
+733 
-742 DREVASYKTGSKGQ
+742 
-756 EVELIQKALIKLGF
+756 
-770 DLGTYGADGSF
+770 
-781 GSTTERQVKMFQQSY
+781 
-796 TPSHSTHPDYKVG
+796 
-809 KVDGIVGQ
+809 
-817 GTLLGLDEALVDGWQ
+817 
-832 YEEEYLPWTLGKTSE
+832 
-847 KYESAGRGPGVISTG
+847 
-862 RGDYGGTSYGAYQM
+862 
-876 SSNMGIVQKFIQFSK
+876 
-891 FKERF
+891 
-896 YGLTPAT
+896 
-903 NEFNDTWKDIAS
+903 
-915 NYSQEFTEE
+915 
-924 QHLFIKRTHYD
+924 
-935 VQVKYLK
+935 
-942 NKGFILSHNRAA
+942 
-954 VHDLIWSTSVQF
+954 
-966 GPRTNLIIRALD
+966 
-978 GEDVSKVSDVDL
+978 
-990 IIKVQDYKESNTE
+990 
-1003 KLFRSSPSWWNDL
+1003 
-1016 RKRAKSEKQSLLE
+1016 
-1029 LEENGLEVE
+1029 
-1038 IK
+1038 

>member
-1 MATLKYQLHVEGLED
+1 M
-16 DTLVV
+16 
-21 CEFEGQE
+21 
-28 TLSSERMNGQLL
+28 
-40 NEQPCHGFR
+40 
-49 YELELAS
+49 ELAS
-56 RLANLTPEMVVDKVA
+56 RLANLTPDMVVDKVA

-77 DDVLVQRV
+77 NDVLVQRV

-126 KTVPEIL
+126 NTVPEIL

-190 TLIFSDATD
+190 TLIFSDASD

-218 ESPYISALSVHI
+218 ESPYISALSVHT

-238 LQDYSFKKPT
+238 LQDYSFKKPA

-253 QAVGTEMD
+253 QAVGTEMEH
-261 YQQPD
+261 QQPD
-266 YEHFDAPGRYKDD
+266 YEHFDAPGRYKND

-305 QPLLRPGVKFDLQE
+305 QPLLRPGVKFDLKE

-326 RDWLVVSVTCQ
+326 RDWLVVSVTSQ
-337 GTQPQALEEA
+337 GSQPQALEEA
-347 GGNGATTYAN
+347 GGHGATTYAN
-357 QFSLIPAHRTWRAT
+357 QFTLIPAHRTWRAT

-377 IDGPMTATV
+377 VDGPMIATV

-471 YALPDNKTKTVLRTE
+471 YTLPDNKTKTVLRTE

-525 VIQHDKHLTVEND
+525 VIKHDKHLTVEND
-538 RFTLIKNNQHLT
+538 CFTQIKNNQHLT
-550 LGGESRTKI
+550 VGGESRE
-559 VADRSVE
+559 SVTGNRTLMVE
-566 IAGASQNKVAKL
+566 GSLHVKTGSVWVNESGTEVHIKAGQKVV
-578 IAVQAGREISLKGG
+578 I
-592 TKIVVEAGA
+592 EAGS
-601 EVTLKAGGSFVKVDA
+601 EITVKAGGSFVKVDPA
-616 GGVHLSGSAIN
+616 GVHLSGAGVN
-627 LNAGGSAG
+627 LNSGGSPG
-635 SGSGYGG
+635 SGSGFSGQAATLPGNLDDAPPLDAPKTVSYQ
-642 KSALLAKNLVSLE
+642 ALLQ
-655 SPAELQQAT
+655 AE
-664 IQSTQ
+664 
-669 VAGEANVVTVS
+669 EANVPAVKPCP
-680 ELVAPVLGEGAQQ
+680 LAEG
-693 QSASS
+693 
-698 QAASGSEVNSTQAEP
+698 NS
-713 QAENDVEST
+713 
-722 KEPRLKSDVLK
+722 
-733 PSETLNQLA
+733 
-742 DREVASYKTGSKGQ
+742 
-756 EVELIQKALIKLGF
+756 
-770 DLGTYGADGSF
+770 
-781 GSTTERQVKMFQQSY
+781 
-796 TPSHSTHPDYKVG
+796 
-809 KVDGIVGQ
+809 
-817 GTLLGLDEALVDGWQ
+817 
-832 YEEEYLPWTLGKTSE
+832 
-847 KYESAGRGPGVISTG
+847 
-862 RGDYGGTSYGAYQM
+862 
-876 SSNMGIVQKFIQFSK
+876 
-891 FKERF
+891 
-896 YGLTPAT
+896 
-903 NEFNDTWKDIAS
+903 
-915 NYSQEFTEE
+915 
-924 QHLFIKRTHYD
+924 
-935 VQVKYLK
+935 
-942 NKGFILSHNRAA
+942 
-954 VHDLIWSTSVQF
+954 
-966 GPRTNLIIRALD
+966 
-978 GEDVSKVSDVDL
+978 
-990 IIKVQDYKESNTE
+990 
-1003 KLFRSSPSWWNDL
+1003 
-1016 RKRAKSEKQSLLE
+1016 
-1029 LEENGLEVE
+1029 
-1038 IK
+1038 

>member
-1 MATLKYQLHVEGLED
+1 MATLKYQFHVEGLED

-21 CEFEGQE
+21 RGFDGQE

-77 DDVLVQRV
+77 DDMLVQRV
-85 NGIVRCFTQGDTG
+85 NGIVRRFTQGDTG

-126 KTVPEIL
+126 NTVPEIL

-190 TLIFSDATD
+190 TLIFSDASE

-218 ESPYISALSVHI
+218 ESPYISALSVHT

-238 LQDYSFKKPT
+238 LQDYSFKKPA

-253 QAVGTEMD
+253 QAVGTEME

-266 YEHFDAPGRYKDD
+266 YEHFDAPGRYKND

-291 YLRRNAHTATGKSN
+291 YLRRNARTATGKSN

-326 RDWLVVSVTCQ
+326 RDWLVVRVTSQ

-377 IDGPMTATV
+377 VDGPMIATV

-458 VTGRTYHATNTAP
+458 VTGRTYHATNTVP

-520 NDHTS
+520 NDHTR
-525 VIQHDKHLTVEND
+525 VIKHDKHLTVEND
-538 RFTLIKNNQHLT
+538 RFTQIKNNQHLIV
-550 LGGESRTKI
+550 GGESRE
-559 VADRSVE
+559 SVTGNRTLMVE
-566 IAGASQNKVAKL
+566 GSLHVKTGSVWVNESGTEVHIKAGQKVV
-578 IAVQAGREISLKGG
+578 I
-592 TKIVVEAGA
+592 EAGS
-601 EVTLKAGGSFVKVDA
+601 EITVKAGGSFVKVDPA
-616 GGVHLSGSAIN
+616 GVHLSGAGVN
-627 LNAGGSAG
+627 LNSGGSPG
-635 SGSGYGG
+635 SGSGFSGQAATLPGNLDDAPPLDAPKTVSYQ
-642 KSALLAKNLVSLE
+642 ALLQ
-655 SPAELQQAT
+655 AE
-664 IQSTQ
+664 
-669 VAGEANVVTVS
+669 EANVPAVKPCP
-680 ELVAPVLGEGAQQ
+680 LAEG
-693 QSASS
+693 
-698 QAASGSEVNSTQAEP
+698 NS
-713 QAENDVEST
+713 
-722 KEPRLKSDVLK
+722 
-733 PSETLNQLA
+733 
-742 DREVASYKTGSKGQ
+742 
-756 EVELIQKALIKLGF
+756 
-770 DLGTYGADGSF
+770 
-781 GSTTERQVKMFQQSY
+781 
-796 TPSHSTHPDYKVG
+796 
-809 KVDGIVGQ
+809 
-817 GTLLGLDEALVDGWQ
+817 
-832 YEEEYLPWTLGKTSE
+832 
-847 KYESAGRGPGVISTG
+847 
-862 RGDYGGTSYGAYQM
+862 
-876 SSNMGIVQKFIQFSK
+876 
-891 FKERF
+891 
-896 YGLTPAT
+896 
-903 NEFNDTWKDIAS
+903 
-915 NYSQEFTEE
+915 
-924 QHLFIKRTHYD
+924 
-935 VQVKYLK
+935 
-942 NKGFILSHNRAA
+942 
-954 VHDLIWSTSVQF
+954 
-966 GPRTNLIIRALD
+966 
-978 GEDVSKVSDVDL
+978 
-990 IIKVQDYKESNTE
+990 
-1003 KLFRSSPSWWNDL
+1003 
-1016 RKRAKSEKQSLLE
+1016 
-1029 LEENGLEVE
+1029 
-1038 IK
+1038 

>member
-1 MATLKYQLHVEGLED
+1 MATLKYQFHVEGLED

-21 CEFEGQE
+21 RGFDGQE
-28 TLSSERMNGQLL
+28 TLSSERMNGQL
-40 NEQPCHGFR
+40 CHGFR

-77 DDVLVQRV
+77 DDILVQRV
-85 NGIVRCFTQGDTG
+85 NGIVRRFTQGDTG

-190 TLIFSDATD
+190 TLIFSDASD

-218 ESPYISALSVHI
+218 ESPYISALSVHT
-230 QSEVSQTA
+230 QSDVSQTA

-253 QAVGTEMD
+253 QAVGTEME

-326 RDWLVVSVTCQ
+326 RDWLVVSVTSQ

-377 IDGPMTATV
+377 VDGPMIATV

-434 MIAIPRIG
+434 MIAIPHIG

-501 AGSEQIYLHAQ
+501 AGSEQVYLHAQ

-520 NDHTS
+520 NDHTR
-525 VIQHDKHLTVEND
+525 VIKHDKHLTVEND
-538 RFTLIKNNQHLT
+538 RFTQIKNNQHLT
-550 LGGESRTKI
+550 VGGESRE
-559 VADRSVE
+559 SVTGNRTLMVE
-566 IAGASQNKVAKL
+566 GSLHVKTGSVWVNESGTEVHIKAGQKVV
-578 IAVQAGREISLKGG
+578 I
-592 TKIVVEAGA
+592 EAGS
-601 EVTLKAGGSFVKVDA
+601 EITVKAGGSFVKVDPA
-616 GGVHLSGSAIN
+616 GVHLSGAGVN
-627 LNAGGSAG
+627 LNSGGSPG
-635 SGSGYGG
+635 SGSGFSGQAATLPGNLDDAPPLDAPKTVSYQ
-642 KSALLAKNLVSLE
+642 ALLQ
-655 SPAELQQAT
+655 AE
-664 IQSTQ
+664 
-669 VAGEANVVTVS
+669 EANVPAVKPCP
-680 ELVAPVLGEGAQQ
+680 LAEG
-693 QSASS
+693 
-698 QAASGSEVNSTQAEP
+698 NS
-713 QAENDVEST
+713 
-722 KEPRLKSDVLK
+722 
-733 PSETLNQLA
+733 
-742 DREVASYKTGSKGQ
+742 
-756 EVELIQKALIKLGF
+756 
-770 DLGTYGADGSF
+770 
-781 GSTTERQVKMFQQSY
+781 
-796 TPSHSTHPDYKVG
+796 
-809 KVDGIVGQ
+809 
-817 GTLLGLDEALVDGWQ
+817 
-832 YEEEYLPWTLGKTSE
+832 
-847 KYESAGRGPGVISTG
+847 
-862 RGDYGGTSYGAYQM
+862 
-876 SSNMGIVQKFIQFSK
+876 
-891 FKERF
+891 
-896 YGLTPAT
+896 
-903 NEFNDTWKDIAS
+903 
-915 NYSQEFTEE
+915 
-924 QHLFIKRTHYD
+924 
-935 VQVKYLK
+935 
-942 NKGFILSHNRAA
+942 
-954 VHDLIWSTSVQF
+954 
-966 GPRTNLIIRALD
+966 
-978 GEDVSKVSDVDL
+978 
-990 IIKVQDYKESNTE
+990 
-1003 KLFRSSPSWWNDL
+1003 
-1016 RKRAKSEKQSLLE
+1016 
-1029 LEENGLEVE
+1029 
-1038 IK
+1038 

>member
-1 MATLKYQLHVEGLED
+1 MATLKYQFHVEGLED

-21 CEFEGQE
+21 RGFDGQE
-28 TLSSERMNGQLL
+28 TLSSERINGQL
-40 NEQPCHGFR
+40 CHGFR

-56 RLANLTPEMVVDKVA
+56 RLANLTPDMVVDKVA

-77 DDVLVQRV
+77 DDMLVQRV
-85 NGIVRCFTQGDTG
+85 NGIVRRFTQGETG

-126 KTVPEIL
+126 NTVPEIL

-190 TLIFSDATD
+190 TLIFSDASE

-218 ESPYISALSVHI
+218 ESPYISVLSVHT

-238 LQDYSFKKPT
+238 LQDYSFKKPA

-253 QAVGTEMD
+253 QAVGTEME

-305 QPLLRPGVKFDLQE
+305 QPLLRPGVKFDLKE

-326 RDWLVVSVTCQ
+326 RDWLVVSVISQ

-357 QFSLIPAHRTWRAT
+357 QFTLIPAHRTWRAT

-377 IDGPMTATV
+377 VDGPMIATV

-434 MIAIPRIG
+434 MIAMPRIG

-471 YALPDNKTKTVLRTE
+471 YSLPDNKTKTVLRTE

-512 KDFDGLIE
+512 KDFDCLIE

-525 VIQHDKHLTVEND
+525 VIKHDKHLTVEND
-538 RFTLIKNNQHLT
+538 RFTQIKNNQHLT
-550 LGGESRTKI
+550 VGGESRE
-559 VADRSVE
+559 SVTGNRTLMVGGSLHVKTGSVWVNE
-566 IAGASQNKVAKL
+566 SGTEVHIKAGQKVV
-578 IAVQAGREISLKGG
+578 I
-592 TKIVVEAGA
+592 EAGS
-601 EVTLKAGGSFVKVDA
+601 EITVKAGGSFVKVDPA
-616 GGVHLSGSAIN
+616 GVHLSGAGVN
-627 LNAGGSAG
+627 LNSGGSPG
-635 SGSGYGG
+635 SGSGFSGQAATLPGNLDDAPPLDAPKTVSYQ
-642 KSALLAKNLVSLE
+642 ALLQ
-655 SPAELQQAT
+655 AE
-664 IQSTQ
+664 
-669 VAGEANVVTVS
+669 EANVPAVKPCP
-680 ELVAPVLGEGAQQ
+680 LAEG
-693 QSASS
+693 
-698 QAASGSEVNSTQAEP
+698 NS
-713 QAENDVEST
+713 
-722 KEPRLKSDVLK
+722 
-733 PSETLNQLA
+733 
-742 DREVASYKTGSKGQ
+742 
-756 EVELIQKALIKLGF
+756 
-770 DLGTYGADGSF
+770 
-781 GSTTERQVKMFQQSY
+781 
-796 TPSHSTHPDYKVG
+796 
-809 KVDGIVGQ
+809 
-817 GTLLGLDEALVDGWQ
+817 
-832 YEEEYLPWTLGKTSE
+832 
-847 KYESAGRGPGVISTG
+847 
-862 RGDYGGTSYGAYQM
+862 
-876 SSNMGIVQKFIQFSK
+876 
-891 FKERF
+891 
-896 YGLTPAT
+896 
-903 NEFNDTWKDIAS
+903 
-915 NYSQEFTEE
+915 
-924 QHLFIKRTHYD
+924 
-935 VQVKYLK
+935 
-942 NKGFILSHNRAA
+942 
-954 VHDLIWSTSVQF
+954 
-966 GPRTNLIIRALD
+966 
-978 GEDVSKVSDVDL
+978 
-990 IIKVQDYKESNTE
+990 
-1003 KLFRSSPSWWNDL
+1003 
-1016 RKRAKSEKQSLLE
+1016 
-1029 LEENGLEVE
+1029 
-1038 IK
+1038 

>member
-1 MATLKYQLHVEGLED
+1 MATLKYQFHVEGLED

-21 CEFEGQE
+21 RGFDGQE
-28 TLSSERMNGQLL
+28 TLSSERINGQL
-40 NEQPCHGFR
+40 CHGFR

-85 NGIVRCFTQGDTG
+85 NGIVRRFTQGDTG

-126 KTVPEIL
+126 NTVPEIL
-133 SILLQEMGIND
+133 SVLLQEMGIND
-144 YAFALTRDCAQ
+144 YAFALTRDCEQ

-190 TLIFSDATD
+190 TLIFSDASE

-218 ESPYISALSVHI
+218 ESPYISALSVHT

-238 LQDYSFKKPT
+238 LQDYSFKKPA

-253 QAVGTEMD
+253 QAVGTEME
-261 YQQPD
+261 YQQPN

-326 RDWLVVSVTCQ
+326 RDWLVVRVTSQ

-377 IDGPMTATV
+377 VDGPMIATV
-386 VGPEGEEIF
+386 VGPQGEEIF

-525 VIQHDKHLTVEND
+525 VIKHDKHLTVEND
-538 RFTLIKNNQHLT
+538 RFTQIKNNQHLT
-550 LGGESRTKI
+550 VGGESRTKI
-559 VADRSVE
+559 ALDQSIEIGGSLHQKVADKTIFDS
-566 IAGASQNKVAKL
+566 GN
-578 IAVQAGREISLKGG
+578 
-592 TKIVVEAGA
+592 
-601 EVTLKAGGSFVKVDA
+601 EVHLKAGNKLVLDAGSELTIKAAGSFIKVDA
-616 GGVHLSGSAIN
+616 GGVHVVGSAIN
-627 LNAGGSAG
+627 LNSGGSAG

-642 KSALLAKNLVSLE
+642 QVAELPGGVEAQAVPE
-655 SPAELQQAT
+655 ELQQAN
-664 IQSTQ
+664 IQATQ
-669 VAGEANVVTVS
+669 
-680 ELVAPVLGEGAQQ
+680 
-693 QSASS
+693 
-698 QAASGSEVNSTQAEP
+698 
-713 QAENDVEST
+713 ESMS
-722 KEPRLKSDVLK
+722 PLLKS
-733 PSETLNQLA
+733 
-742 DREVASYKTGSKGQ
+742 
-756 EVELIQKALIKLGF
+756 
-770 DLGTYGADGSF
+770 
-781 GSTTERQVKMFQQSY
+781 RQV
-796 TPSHSTHPDYKVG
+796 
-809 KVDGIVGQ
+809 
-817 GTLLGLDEALVDGWQ
+817 EALKGKDPVCEVC
-832 YEEEYLPWTLGKTSE
+832 EE
-847 KYESAGRGPGVISTG
+847 A
-862 RGDYGGTSYGAYQM
+862 
-876 SSNMGIVQKFIQFSK
+876 
-891 FKERF
+891 
-896 YGLTPAT
+896 
-903 NEFNDTWKDIAS
+903 
-915 NYSQEFTEE
+915 
-924 QHLFIKRTHYD
+924 
-935 VQVKYLK
+935 
-942 NKGFILSHNRAA
+942 KG
-954 VHDLIWSTSVQF
+954 
-966 GPRTNLIIRALD
+966 
-978 GEDVSKVSDVDL
+978 
-990 IIKVQDYKESNTE
+990 
-1003 KLFRSSPSWWNDL
+1003 
-1016 RKRAKSEKQSLLE
+1016 
-1029 LEENGLEVE
+1029 
-1038 IK
+1038 